1 MGRSVRFDQIFVTSL
16 DAAPRETDVLSG
28 LASIDAGEITA
39 DQIEVANLT
48 ITNKVTASVES
59 TEFTGL
65 TNVFRFTATQIGI
78 GTNNPVNPFQVGED
92 RVIINDQL
100 ENLVAVQG
108 NVISTNIF
116 ATNMFKTSND
126 KFLVEANAS
135 NVLKITGNTFSTNA
149 TIGTHLLV
157 GSNGASDGSNVA
169 VFEKGNVVIRDG
181 FLNVTGNVSITGNL
195 AITEV
200 PAYTSV
206 NNLVVSNAVILMGDG
221 NNGTYDMAVLMRDG
235 FPGTSNVFLG
245 YTHANDKF
253 NLTRT
258 FGGPTTATF
267 DDKLDTSNTVN
278 LHVYGDIYTQNNVGI
293 ANTTPT
299 YSLSVGS
306 NLYIDDTATLNDN
319 VLHANGF
326 GFFEGMRI
334 GDSGL
339 TVGSL
344 ITLDADATIPMVV
357 SSKIQAHGIQ
367 TTGSD
372 PSGIGNTDSKH
383 LLSIADKVFINA
395 DAANIITVIGNTA
408 TGRLITESILV
419 QDFIEVEGESG
430 ISSAANVII
439 HGDINGEDSTS
450 NTVSIRCGPQNPD
463 GTLGSNTSAIEIKGA
478 KTSAEFQTVL
488 FKTKNTERMRV
499 ASNGYI
505 GISNT
510 LPSEMLTIGGN
521 LKLNESNTAIF
532 GNDTNYLKVST
543 DTTNTQTKIQNR
555 VGTGKGLNF
564 YASTTD
570 TMGNPKM
577 TILENSNV
585 GVGTA
590 TPQGLLHTSGG
601 TVFINNQVANRGG
614 VSHLGAP
621 MVVTNTAQ
629 ITNTSDFQDVLQ
641 LAREGGVSGQHGVRG
656 IFKMGK
662 HATGSG
668 TSRSQLNLA
677 LASDDY
683 STQNH
688 VMTWRSNKRVGIG
701 TTSPSSHLEIITTGI
716 GNSVTNG
723 LLVHSEKINNSA
735 DDAIVAMRAD
745 TTSSNAFVAFVQ
757 ADGLAGDT
765 SGYSLGVTGSS
776 GDFRLTKNAYTIND
790 STTSR
795 IFVDGTSGNIGLGTD
810 VPRHKLEVNGNVVIG
825 NELYFGGLSSDEF
838 GNTFIKERLLSTD
851 ISELLIF
858 KGNEGPGVQGPDQI
872 RYVASQHVFQSY
884 SDATLSAAEIEAI
897 EQDTGASVASTALF
911 ITTQGQVLVG
921 TTNANDINKTAS
933 TKLFVN
939 GGVEFAQ
946 GQSINFA
953 AAGDG
958 SKALDVFALSDGGR
972 FETTGAI
979 DIRFQ
984 NKATINTPANQ
995 AVEAVR
1001 IKNTG
1006 LVGFSTGSPDTNV
1019 HIYSGMTTDVD
1030 VLKLESP
1037 ANSGTKKTGIILRTD
1052 DNYGGYV
1059 RGFSD
1064 STHSVH
1070 GTVIGATNNGTD
1082 GDGIH
1087 VIHTSNVG
1095 VGTVNPSEHFTVY
1108 NGASRIQHATSN
1120 AIMQFATTT
1129 PLNALAVSNIYGDV
1143 SGNVYVDPHSNEMI
1157 INSNLEVTGDLN
1169 IDGKIDLGNQVAIG
1183 LGGVAATTDLQI
1195 GGGLITGS
1203 SNVACKRYSQTFE
1216 LGSTKAKM
1224 VRLLFDH
1231 SSFYARIVC
1240 MLRKRDNKNLAGNTV
1255 VTGEPTNRDQ
1265 STMVLEIQGGTHD
1278 GSTTAADELIT
1289 VGTKNLFGGD
1299 SDYPWNPN
1307 IIVGKKGI
1315 IVKPANT
1322 NSGREYSYDIHVEL
1336 MTSRGGR
1343 LKTIRNNVTDAA
1355 VDADSGELVAEFT
1368 Y

>member
-1 MGRSVRFDQIFVTSL
+1 MGRTVRFDQIFVTSL

-48 ITNKVTASVES
+48 ITNKVTANVES

-65 TNVFRFTATQIGI
+65 TNVFRFTATQVGI
-78 GTNNPVNPFQVGED
+78 GTNNPVNPFQIGED
-92 RVIINDQL
+92 RVIIN
-100 ENLVAVQG
+100 ENLEHLVAIQG
-108 NVISTNIF
+108 NVISTNVL
-116 ATNMFKTSND
+116 ATNILKTEND
-126 KFLVEANAS
+126 KFLVDSNAS

-149 TIGTHLLV
+149 TVGTHLLV

-169 VFEKGNVVIRDG
+169 VFEKGNVVVRDG
-181 FLNVTGNVSITGNL
+181 FLRVFGDVDITGNL
-195 AITEV
+195 AITEI
-200 PAYTSV
+200 PDYTSI
-206 NNLVVSNAVILMGDG
+206 NNLVVSNAVIQMAFG
-221 NNGTYDMAVLMRDG
+221 NNGTYDMALLMKDADEK
-235 FPGTSNVFLG
+235 SNVFLG
-245 YTHANDKF
+245 YTHNGDKMR
-253 NLTRT
+253 LSRT

-267 DDKLDTSNTVN
+267 HDILDSANTVN

-293 ANTTPT
+293 ANTSPAH
-299 YSLSVGS
+299 SLSVGS

-326 GFFEGMRI
+326 GFFEGLRI

-344 ITLDADATIPMVV
+344 ITLDADAAIPMVV
-357 SSKIQAHGIQ
+357 ASKIQAHGIQ

-372 PSGIGNTDSKH
+372 PSGIGNVNSQH

-395 DAANIITVIGNTA
+395 DAANVITVIGNTA
-408 TGRLITESILV
+408 TGRLITESIRV

-439 HGDINGEDSTS
+439 HGDIQGEDSVS
-450 NTVSIRCGPQNPD
+450 NTLSLRCGPQNSD

-499 ASNGYI
+499 ASNGYV

-656 IFKMGK
+656 TFQMGK
-662 HATGSG
+662 HGTGAG

-683 STQNH
+683 STQDH

-701 TTSPSSHLEIITTGI
+701 TTSPASHLEIITTGI

-723 LLVHSEKINNSA
+723 LLVHSEKINDAA
-735 DDAIVAMRAD
+735 DDAIVAMRTD

-757 ADGLAGDT
+757 ADGAAGDT
-765 SGYSLGVTGSS
+765 SGYSLGITGST

-790 STTSR
+790 STESR

-884 SDATLSAAEIEAI
+884 SDATLSTAEIAAI

-953 AAGDG
+953 ATSDG

-995 AVEAVR
+995 VVEAIR

-1019 HIYSGMTTDVD
+1019 HVYSGMSTDVD

-1037 ANSGTKKTGIILRTD
+1037 ANSGTKKTGISLTTD
-1052 DNYGGYV
+1052 DTYGGYV

-1070 GTVIGATNNGTD
+1070 GTVIGAVSGGTE

-1095 VGTVNPSEHFTVY
+1095 IGTVNPSEHFTVY
-1108 NGASRIQHATSN
+1108 NGVSRMQHATSN
-1120 AIMQFATTT
+1120 AMMQFATTT
-1129 PLNALAVSNIYGDV
+1129 PDNDLAVSNIYGDV
-1143 SGNVYVDPHSNEMI
+1143 SGNVYVDPYSNEMI

-1183 LGGVAATTDLQI
+1183 LGGVEATTDLQI

-1216 LGSTKAKM
+1216 LGSIKAKM

-1231 SSFYARIVC
+1231 GSFYARIVC
-1240 MLRKRDNKNLAGNTV
+1240 MLRKRDNKSVDGTTV
-1255 VTGEPTNRDQ
+1255 TAGEPTNRDQ
-1265 STMVLEIQGGTHD
+1265 SIMVLEIQGGTHD
-1278 GSTTAADELIT
+1278 GSTSAADELIT

-1299 SDYPWNPN
+1299 SDYPWNPS
-1307 IIVGKKGI
+1307 IVVGKKGI
-1315 IVKPANT
+1315 IIKPANVES
-1322 NSGREYSYDIHVEL
+1322 NREYSYDIHVEL
-1336 MTSRGGR
+1336 MTSRGGK

-1355 VDADSGELVAEFT
+1355 VDSDTGELIQTFD

>member
-1 MGRSVRFDQIFVTSL
+1 MGRTVRFDQIFVTSL

-39 DQIEVANLT
+39 DQIQVSNLI

-65 TNVFRFTATQIGI
+65 TNVFRFTATQVGI
-78 GTNNPVNPFQVGED
+78 GTNNPVNPFQIVED
-92 RVIINDQL
+92 RVIIN
-100 ENLVAVQG
+100 ENLEHLVAIQG
-108 NVISTNIF
+108 NVISTNVL
-116 ATNMFKTSND
+116 ATNILKTEND
-126 KFLVEANAS
+126 KFFVDANAS

-149 TIGTHLLV
+149 AIGTHLLV
-157 GSNGASDGSNVA
+157 GNEAASDGSNIA

-195 AITEV
+195 AITEI
-200 PAYTSV
+200 PDYTSI
-206 NNLVVSNAVILMGDG
+206 NNLVVSNAVIQMAFG
-221 NNGTYDMAVLMRDG
+221 NNGTYDMALLMKDADEK
-235 FPGTSNVFLG
+235 SNVFLG
-245 YTHANDKF
+245 YTHNGDKMR
-253 NLTRT
+253 LSRT

-267 DDKLDTSNTVN
+267 HDILDSANTVN

-326 GFFEGMRI
+326 GFFEGLRI
-334 GDSGL
+334 GGSGL
-339 TVGSL
+339 NVGDL
-344 ITLDADATIPMVV
+344 ITLDADAAIPMVV
-357 SSKIQAHGIQ
+357 ASQIQSHGFQ
-367 TTGSD
+367 TTGVD
-372 PSGIGNTDSKH
+372 GNGDGVPSGIANTNSTNM
-383 LLSIADKVFINA
+383 LSFSDKVFINT
-395 DAANIITVIGNTA
+395 DAANIITVLGNTA
-408 TGRLITESILV
+408 TGRLITQSILV

-430 ISSAANVII
+430 ISSAANVIV
-439 HGDINGEDSTS
+439 HGDISGGDSTS
-450 NTVSIRCGPQNPD
+450 NTVSLRCGPNNAD
-463 GTLGSNTSAIEIKGA
+463 GTVGANVTSIEIMGA
-478 KTSAEFQTVL
+478 LTSHQFQSVV

-499 ASNGYI
+499 ASNGYV
-505 GISNT
+505 GIANT
-510 LPSEMLTIGGN
+510 QPSEMLTIGGN
-521 LKLNESNTAIF
+521 LRLNESNTAIF

-555 VGTGKGLNF
+555 VGTGKGMNF

-570 TMGNPKM
+570 NMGNPKM

-601 TVFINNQVANRGG
+601 TVFINNQVVNRGG

-662 HATGSG
+662 HGTGAG
-668 TSRSQLNLA
+668 TSRSQLNLS

-683 STQNH
+683 STQDH

-701 TTSPSSHLEIITTGI
+701 TTAPASHLEIITTGI

-723 LLVHSEKINNSA
+723 LLVHSEKINNAA
-735 DDAIVAMRAD
+735 DDAIVAMRTD
-745 TTSSNAFVAFVQ
+745 TTNSNAFVAFVQ
-757 ADGLAGDT
+757 ADGAAGDT
-765 SGYSLGVTGSS
+765 SGYSLGVTGST

-795 IFVDGTSGNIGLGTD
+795 IFVDGTSGNIGFGTD
-810 VPRHKLEVNGNVVIG
+810 FPRGKLEVTGNVVIG
-825 NELYFGGLSSDEF
+825 HKLTFSGVLNDEF
-838 GNTFIKERLLSTD
+838 GNSFISERLYDSD
-851 ISELLIF
+851 NGISELVIF
-858 KGNEGPGVQGPDQI
+858 KGTDSTSAAGPDRI
-872 RYVASQHVFQSY
+872 RHIAADHLFQVY
-884 SDATLSAAEIEAI
+884 STNTPVSGPLIDSAIRDNINLDRAMLIGNNGKIFMGTSNPAREATLAAG
-897 EQDTGASVASTALF
+897 TTLF
-911 ITTQGQVLVG
+911 I
-921 TTNANDINKTAS
+921 
-933 TKLFVN
+933 N
-939 GGVEFAQ
+939 GGLEFGETQ
-946 GQSINFA
+946 KLKFGKMDVFTSGGLVNVFE
-953 AAGDG
+953 
-958 SKALDVFALSDGGR
+958 ALDTSPISFKQNNIEYLR
-972 FETTGAI
+972 FTHE
-979 DIRFQ
+979 
-984 NKATINTPANQ
+984 
-995 AVEAVR
+995 
-1001 IKNTG
+1001 G
-1006 LVGFSTGSPDTNV
+1006 LVGFGTSSPTSNV
-1019 HIYSGMTTDVD
+1019 HIYSDSAGDID
-1030 VLKLESP
+1030 VLKLQNP
-1037 ANSGTKKTGIILRTD
+1037 GTNSKVGLTLHTNS
-1052 DNYGGYV
+1052 NYGGYV

-1095 VGTVNPSEHFTVY
+1095 IGTVNPSEHFTVY
-1108 NGASRIQHATSN
+1108 NGVSRIQHATSN
-1120 AIMQFATTT
+1120 AMMQFATTT
-1129 PLNALAVSNIYGDV
+1129 SGNELAVSNIYGDV
-1143 SGNVYVDPHSNEMI
+1143 SGNVYIDPYSNEMI
-1157 INSNLEVTGDLN
+1157 VNSNLEVTGDLN

-1183 LGGVAATTDLQI
+1183 LGGVEATTDLQI
-1195 GGGLITGS
+1195 GGGFITGS

-1216 LGSTKAKM
+1216 LGSIKAKM

-1240 MLRKRDNKNLAGNTV
+1240 MLRKRDNKSIDGTTV
-1255 VTGEPTNRDQ
+1255 TAGEPTNRDQ
-1265 STMVLEIQGGTHD
+1265 SIMILEVQGGTHD
-1278 GSTTAADELIT
+1278 GSTSAADETIT

-1307 IIVGKKGI
+1307 IVVGKKGI
-1315 IVKPANT
+1315 IIKPANIES
-1322 NSGREYSYDIHVEL
+1322 NREYSYDIHVEL
-1336 MTSRGGR
+1336 MTSRGGK
-1343 LKTIRNNVTDAA
+1343 LKTMRNNVTDAA
-1355 VDADSGELVAEFT
+1355 VDSDTGELIQTFD

>member
-1 MGRSVRFDQIFVTSL
+1 MGRTVRFDQIFVTSL

-39 DQIEVANLT
+39 DQIQVSNLI

-65 TNVFRFTATQIGI
+65 TNVFRFTATQVGI
-78 GTNNPVNPFQVGED
+78 GTNNPVNPFQIGED
-92 RVIINDQL
+92 RVIIN
-100 ENLVAVQG
+100 ENLEHLVAIQG
-108 NVISTNIF
+108 NVISTNVL
-116 ATNMFKTSND
+116 ATNILKTEND
-126 KFLVEANAS
+126 KFFVDANAS

-149 TIGTHLLV
+149 AIGTHLLV
-157 GSNGASDGSNVA
+157 GNEAASDGSNIA

-195 AITEV
+195 AITEI
-200 PAYTSV
+200 PDYTSI
-206 NNLVVSNAVILMGDG
+206 NNLVVSNAVIQMAFG
-221 NNGTYDMAVLMRDG
+221 NNGTYDMALLMKDADEK
-235 FPGTSNVFLG
+235 SNVFLG
-245 YTHANDKF
+245 YTHNGDKMR
-253 NLTRT
+253 LSRT

-267 DDKLDTSNTVN
+267 HDILDSANTVN

-326 GFFEGMRI
+326 GFFEGLRI
-334 GDSGL
+334 GGSGL
-339 TVGSL
+339 NVGDL
-344 ITLDADATIPMVV
+344 ITLDADAAIPMVV
-357 SSKIQAHGIQ
+357 ASQIQSHGFQ
-367 TTGSD
+367 TTGVD
-372 PSGIGNTDSKH
+372 GNGDGVPSGIANTNSTNM
-383 LLSIADKVFINA
+383 LSFSDKVFINT
-395 DAANIITVIGNTA
+395 DAANIITVLGNTA
-408 TGRLITESILV
+408 TGRLITQSILV

-430 ISSAANVII
+430 ISSAANVIV
-439 HGDINGEDSTS
+439 HGDISGGDSTS
-450 NTVSIRCGPQNPD
+450 NTVSLRCGPNNAD
-463 GTLGSNTSAIEIKGA
+463 GTVGANVTSIEIMGA
-478 KTSAEFQTVL
+478 LTSHQFQSVV

-499 ASNGYI
+499 ASNGYV
-505 GISNT
+505 GIANT
-510 LPSEMLTIGGN
+510 QPSEMLTIGGN
-521 LKLNESNTAIF
+521 LRLNESNTAIF

-555 VGTGKGLNF
+555 VGTGKGMNF

-570 TMGNPKM
+570 NMGNPKM

-601 TVFINNQVANRGG
+601 TVFINNQVVNRGG

-662 HATGSG
+662 HGTGAG
-668 TSRSQLNLA
+668 TSRSQLNLS

-683 STQNH
+683 STQDH

-701 TTSPSSHLEIITTGI
+701 TTAPASHLEIITTGI

-723 LLVHSEKINNSA
+723 LLVHSEKINNAA
-735 DDAIVAMRAD
+735 DDAIVAMRTD
-745 TTSSNAFVAFVQ
+745 TTNSNAFVAFVQ
-757 ADGLAGDT
+757 ADGAAGDT
-765 SGYSLGVTGSS
+765 SGYSLGVTGST

-795 IFVDGTSGNIGLGTD
+795 IFVDGTSGNIGFGTD
-810 VPRHKLEVNGNVVIG
+810 FPRGKLEVTGNVVIG
-825 NELYFGGLSSDEF
+825 HKLTFSGVLNDEF
-838 GNTFIKERLLSTD
+838 GNSFISERLYDSD
-851 ISELLIF
+851 NGISELVIF
-858 KGNEGPGVQGPDQI
+858 KGTDSTSAAGPDRI
-872 RYVASQHVFQSY
+872 RHIAADHLFQVY
-884 SDATLSAAEIEAI
+884 STNTPVSGPLIDSAIRDNINLDRAMLIGNNGKIFMGTSNPAREATLAAG
-897 EQDTGASVASTALF
+897 TTLF
-911 ITTQGQVLVG
+911 I
-921 TTNANDINKTAS
+921 
-933 TKLFVN
+933 N
-939 GGVEFAQ
+939 GGLEFGETQ
-946 GQSINFA
+946 KLKFGKMDVFTSGGLVNVFE
-953 AAGDG
+953 
-958 SKALDVFALSDGGR
+958 ALDTSPISFKQNNIEYLR
-972 FETTGAI
+972 FTHE
-979 DIRFQ
+979 
-984 NKATINTPANQ
+984 
-995 AVEAVR
+995 
-1001 IKNTG
+1001 G
-1006 LVGFSTGSPDTNV
+1006 LVGFGTSSPTSNV
-1019 HIYSGMTTDVD
+1019 HIYSDSAGDID
-1030 VLKLESP
+1030 VLKLQNP
-1037 ANSGTKKTGIILRTD
+1037 GTNSKVGLTLHTNS
-1052 DNYGGYV
+1052 NYGGYV

-1095 VGTVNPSEHFTVY
+1095 IGTVNPSEHFTVY
-1108 NGASRIQHATSN
+1108 NGVSRIQHATSN
-1120 AIMQFATTT
+1120 AMMQFATTT
-1129 PLNALAVSNIYGDV
+1129 SGNELAVSNIYGDV
-1143 SGNVYVDPHSNEMI
+1143 SGNVYIDPYSNEMI
-1157 INSNLEVTGDLN
+1157 VNSNLEVTGDLN

-1183 LGGVAATTDLQI
+1183 LGGVEATTDLQI
-1195 GGGLITGS
+1195 GGGFITGS

-1216 LGSTKAKM
+1216 LGSIKAKM

-1240 MLRKRDNKNLAGNTV
+1240 MLRKRDNKSVDGTTV
-1255 VTGEPTNRDQ
+1255 TAGEPTNRDQ
-1265 STMVLEIQGGTHD
+1265 SIMILEVQGGTHD
-1278 GSTTAADELIT
+1278 GSTSAADETIT

-1307 IIVGKKGI
+1307 IVVGKKGI
-1315 IVKPANT
+1315 IIKPANIES
-1322 NSGREYSYDIHVEL
+1322 NREYSYDIHVEL
-1336 MTSRGGR
+1336 MTSRGGK
-1343 LKTIRNNVTDAA
+1343 LKTMRNNVTDAA
-1355 VDADSGELVAEFT
+1355 VDSDTGELIQTFD

>member
-1 MGRSVRFDQIFVTSL
+1 MGRTVRFDQIFVTSL

-39 DQIEVANLT
+39 DQIQVSNLI

-65 TNVFRFTATQIGI
+65 TNVFRFTATQVGI

-92 RVIINDQL
+92 RVIIN
-100 ENLVAVQG
+100 ENLEHLVAIQG
-108 NVISTNIF
+108 NVISTNVL
-116 ATNMFKTSND
+116 ATNILKTEND
-126 KFLVEANAS
+126 KFFVDANAS

-149 TIGTHLLV
+149 AIGTHLLV
-157 GSNGASDGSNVA
+157 GNEAASDGSNIA

-195 AITEV
+195 AITEI
-200 PAYTSV
+200 PDYTSI
-206 NNLVVSNAVILMGDG
+206 NNLVVSNAVIQMAFG
-221 NNGTYDMAVLMRDG
+221 NNGTYDMALLMKDADEK
-235 FPGTSNVFLG
+235 SNVFLG
-245 YTHANDKF
+245 YTHDGDKMR
-253 NLTRT
+253 LSRT

-267 DDKLDTSNTVN
+267 HDILDSANTVN

-326 GFFEGMRI
+326 GFFEGLRI
-334 GDSGL
+334 GGSGL
-339 TVGSL
+339 NVGDL
-344 ITLDADATIPMVV
+344 ITLDADAAIPMVV
-357 SSKIQAHGIQ
+357 ASQIQSHGFQ
-367 TTGSD
+367 TTGVD
-372 PSGIGNTDSKH
+372 GNGDGVPSGIANTNSTNM
-383 LLSIADKVFINA
+383 LSFSDKVFINT
-395 DAANIITVIGNTA
+395 DAANIITVLGNTA
-408 TGRLITESILV
+408 TGRLITQSILV

-430 ISSAANVII
+430 ISSAANVIV
-439 HGDINGEDSTS
+439 HGDISGGDSTS
-450 NTVSIRCGPQNPD
+450 NTVSLRCGPNNAD
-463 GTLGSNTSAIEIKGA
+463 GTVGANVTSIEIMGA
-478 KTSAEFQTVL
+478 LTSHQFQSVV

-499 ASNGYI
+499 ASNGYV
-505 GISNT
+505 GIANT
-510 LPSEMLTIGGN
+510 QPSEMLTIGGN
-521 LKLNESNTAIF
+521 LRLNESNTAIF

-555 VGTGKGLNF
+555 VGTGKGMNF

-570 TMGNPKM
+570 NMGNPKM

-601 TVFINNQVANRGG
+601 TVFINNQVVNRGG

-662 HATGSG
+662 HGTGAG
-668 TSRSQLNLA
+668 TSRSQLNLS

-683 STQNH
+683 STQDH

-701 TTSPSSHLEIITTGI
+701 TTAPASHLEIITTGI

-723 LLVHSEKINNSA
+723 LLVHSEKINDAA
-735 DDAIVAMRAD
+735 DDAIVAMRTD

-757 ADGLAGDT
+757 ADGAAGDT
-765 SGYSLGVTGSS
+765 SGYSLGVTGST

-795 IFVDGTSGNIGLGTD
+795 IFVDGTSGNIGFGTD
-810 VPRHKLEVNGNVVIG
+810 FPRGKLEVTGNVVIG
-825 NELYFGGLSSDEF
+825 HKLTFSGVLNDEF
-838 GNTFIKERLLSTD
+838 GNSFISERLYDSD
-851 ISELLIF
+851 NGISELVIF
-858 KGNEGPGVQGPDQI
+858 KGTDSTSAAGPDRI
-872 RYVASQHVFQSY
+872 RHIAADHLFQVY
-884 SDATLSAAEIEAI
+884 STNTPVSGPLIDSAIRNGTNLDRAMLIGNSGKIFMGTSNPAREATLAAG
-897 EQDTGASVASTALF
+897 TTLF
-911 ITTQGQVLVG
+911 I
-921 TTNANDINKTAS
+921 
-933 TKLFVN
+933 N
-939 GGVEFAQ
+939 GGLEFGETQ
-946 GQSINFA
+946 KLKFGKMDVFTSGGLVNVFE
-953 AAGDG
+953 
-958 SKALDVFALSDGGR
+958 ALDTSPISFKQNNIEYLR
-972 FETTGAI
+972 FTHE
-979 DIRFQ
+979 
-984 NKATINTPANQ
+984 
-995 AVEAVR
+995 
-1001 IKNTG
+1001 G
-1006 LVGFSTGSPDTNV
+1006 LVGFGTSSPTSNV
-1019 HIYSGMTTDVD
+1019 HIYSDSAGDID
-1030 VLKLESP
+1030 VLKLQNP
-1037 ANSGTKKTGIILRTD
+1037 GTNSKVGLTLHTNS
-1052 DNYGGYV
+1052 NYGGYV

-1070 GTVIGATNNGTD
+1070 GTIIGATNNGTD

-1095 VGTVNPSEHFTVY
+1095 IGTVNPSEHFTVY
-1108 NGASRIQHATSN
+1108 NGVSRIQHATSN
-1120 AIMQFATTT
+1120 AMMQFATTT
-1129 PLNALAVSNIYGDV
+1129 SGNELAVSNIYGDV
-1143 SGNVYVDPHSNEMI
+1143 SGNVYIDPYSNEMI
-1157 INSNLEVTGDLN
+1157 VNSNLEVTGDLN

-1183 LGGVAATTDLQI
+1183 LGGVEATTDLQI

-1216 LGSTKAKM
+1216 LGSIKAKM

-1240 MLRKRDNKNLAGNTV
+1240 MLRKRDNKSVDGTTV
-1255 VTGEPTNRDQ
+1255 TAGEPTNRDQ
-1265 STMVLEIQGGTHD
+1265 SIMILEVQGGTHD
-1278 GSTTAADELIT
+1278 GSTSAADETIT

-1307 IIVGKKGI
+1307 IVVGKKGI
-1315 IVKPANT
+1315 IIKPANIES
-1322 NSGREYSYDIHVEL
+1322 NREYSYDIHVEL
-1336 MTSRGGR
+1336 MTSRGGK
-1343 LKTIRNNVTDAA
+1343 LKTMRNNVTDAA
-1355 VDADSGELVAEFT
+1355 VDSDTGELIQTFD

>member
-1 MGRSVRFDQIFVTSL
+1 MGRTVRFDQIFVTSL

-39 DQIEVANLT
+39 DQIQVANLI

-78 GTNNPVNPFQVGED
+78 GTNNPVNPFQVGAD
-92 RVIINDQL
+92 RVIIN
-100 ENLVAVQG
+100 ENLEHLVAIQG
-108 NVISTNIF
+108 NVISTNVL
-116 ATNMFKTSND
+116 ATNILKTEND
-126 KFLVEANAS
+126 KFFVDANAS
-135 NVLKITGNTFSTNA
+135 NVLKITGNTFSTNV

-157 GSNGASDGSNVA
+157 GNEAASDGSNIA

-195 AITEV
+195 AITEI
-200 PAYTSV
+200 PDYTSI
-206 NNLVVSNAVILMGDG
+206 NNLVVSNAVIQMAFG
-221 NNGTYDMAVLMRDG
+221 NNGTYDMALLMKDANEK
-235 FPGTSNVFLG
+235 SNIFLG
-245 YTHANDKF
+245 YTHDGDKMR
-253 NLTRT
+253 LSWT

-267 DDKLDTSNTVN
+267 HDILDSANTVN

-319 VLHANGF
+319 VLHTNGF
-326 GFFEGMRI
+326 GFFEGLRI
-334 GDSGL
+334 GGSGL
-339 TVGSL
+339 NVGEL
-344 ITLDADATIPMVV
+344 ITLDADAAIPMVV
-357 SSKIQAHGIQ
+357 ASQIQSHGFQ
-367 TTGSD
+367 TTGVD
-372 PSGIGNTDSKH
+372 GNGNGVPSGIANTNSTNM
-383 LLSIADKVFINA
+383 LSFSDKIFINT
-395 DAANIITVIGNTA
+395 DAANIITVLGNTA
-408 TGRLITESILV
+408 TGRLITQSILV

-430 ISSAANVII
+430 ISSAANVIV
-439 HGDINGEDSTS
+439 HGDISGGDSTS
-450 NTVSIRCGPQNPD
+450 NTVSLRCGPNNAD
-463 GTLGSNTSAIEIKGA
+463 GTVGANVTSIEIMGA
-478 KTSAEFQTVL
+478 LTSHQFQSVV

-499 ASNGYI
+499 ASNGYV
-505 GISNT
+505 GIANT
-510 LPSEMLTIGGN
+510 QPSEMLTIGGN
-521 LKLNESNTAIF
+521 LRLNESNTAIF

-543 DTTNTQTKIQNR
+543 DTINTQTTIQNR
-555 VGTGKGLNF
+555 VGTGKGMNF

-601 TVFINNQVANRGG
+601 TVFINNQVVNRGG

-662 HATGSG
+662 HGTGAG
-668 TSRSQLNLA
+668 TSRSQLNLS

-683 STQNH
+683 STQDH

-701 TTSPSSHLEIITTGI
+701 TTAPASHLEIITTGI

-723 LLVHSEKINNSA
+723 LLVHSEKINNAA
-735 DDAIVAMRAD
+735 DDAIVAMRTD

-757 ADGLAGDT
+757 ADGAAGDT
-765 SGYSLGVTGSS
+765 SGYSLGVTGST

-795 IFVDGTSGNIGLGTD
+795 IFVDGTSGNIGFGTD
-810 VPRHKLEVNGNVVIG
+810 FPRGKLEVTGNVVIG
-825 NELYFGGLSSDEF
+825 HKLTFSGVLNDEF
-838 GNTFIKERLLSTD
+838 GNSFISERLYDSD
-851 ISELLIF
+851 NGISELVIF
-858 KGNEGPGVQGPDQI
+858 KGTDSTSAAGPDRI
-872 RYVASQHVFQSY
+872 RHIAADHLFQVY
-884 SDATLSAAEIEAI
+884 STNTPVSGPLIDSAIRNNVNLDRAMLIGNNGKIFMGTSNPAREATLAAG
-897 EQDTGASVASTALF
+897 TTLF
-911 ITTQGQVLVG
+911 INGGLEFGETQKLKFGKMDVFTSGGLVNVFDALD
-921 TTNANDINKTAS
+921 TSPISFKQNDIEY
-933 TKLFVN
+933 L
-939 GGVEFAQ
+939 
-946 GQSINFA
+946 
-953 AAGDG
+953 
-958 SKALDVFALSDGGR
+958 R
-972 FETTGAI
+972 FTHE
-979 DIRFQ
+979 
-984 NKATINTPANQ
+984 
-995 AVEAVR
+995 
-1001 IKNTG
+1001 G
-1006 LVGFSTGSPDTNV
+1006 LVGFGTSSPTSNV
-1019 HIYSGMTTDVD
+1019 HIYSDSAGDID
-1030 VLKLESP
+1030 VLKLQNP
-1037 ANSGTKKTGIILRTD
+1037 GTNSKVGLTLHTNS
-1052 DNYGGYV
+1052 NYGGYV

-1095 VGTVNPSEHFTVY
+1095 IGTVNPSEHFTVY
-1108 NGASRIQHATSN
+1108 NGVSRIQHATSN
-1120 AIMQFATTT
+1120 AMMQFATTT
-1129 PLNALAVSNIYGDV
+1129 SGNELAVSNIYGDV
-1143 SGNVYVDPHSNEMI
+1143 SGNVYIDPYSNELI
-1157 INSNLEVTGDLN
+1157 VNSNLEVTGDLN

-1183 LGGVAATTDLQI
+1183 LGGVEATTDLQI
-1195 GGGLITGS
+1195 GGGFITGS

-1216 LGSTKAKM
+1216 LGSIKAKM

-1240 MLRKRDNKNLAGNTV
+1240 MLRKRDNKSVDGTTV
-1255 VTGEPTNRDQ
+1255 TAGEPTNRDQ
-1265 STMVLEIQGGTHD
+1265 SIMILEVQGGTHD
-1278 GSTTAADELIT
+1278 GSTSAADETIT

-1307 IIVGKKGI
+1307 IVVGKKGI
-1315 IVKPANT
+1315 IIKPANVES
-1322 NSGREYSYDIHVEL
+1322 NREYSYDIHVEL
-1336 MTSRGGR
+1336 MTSRGGK
-1343 LKTIRNNVTDAA
+1343 LKTMRNNVTDAA
-1355 VDADSGELVAEFT
+1355 VDSDTGELIQTFT

>member
-1 MGRSVRFDQIFVTSL
+1 MGRTVRFDQIFVTSL

-39 DQIEVANLT
+39 DQIQVANLI

-65 TNVFRFTATQIGI
+65 TNVFRFTATQVGI

-92 RVIINDQL
+92 RVIIN
-100 ENLVAVQG
+100 ENLEHLVAIQG
-108 NVISTNIF
+108 NVISTNVL
-116 ATNMFKTSND
+116 ATNILKTEND
-126 KFLVEANAS
+126 KFFVDANAS

-157 GSNGASDGSNVA
+157 GNEAASDGSNIA

-195 AITEV
+195 AITEI
-200 PAYTSV
+200 PDYTSI
-206 NNLVVSNAVILMGDG
+206 NNLVVSNAVIQMAFG
-221 NNGTYDMAVLMRDG
+221 NNGTYDMALLMKDADEK
-235 FPGTSNVFLG
+235 SNIFLG
-245 YTHANDKF
+245 YTHDGDKMR
-253 NLTRT
+253 LSRT

-267 DDKLDTSNTVN
+267 HDILDSANTVN

-319 VLHANGF
+319 VLHTNGF
-326 GFFEGMRI
+326 GFFEGLRI
-334 GDSGL
+334 GGSGL
-339 TVGSL
+339 NVGEL
-344 ITLDADATIPMVV
+344 ITLDADAAIPMVV
-357 SSKIQAHGIQ
+357 ASQIQSHGFQ
-367 TTGSD
+367 TTGVD
-372 PSGIGNTDSKH
+372 GNGDGVPSGIANTNSTNM
-383 LLSIADKVFINA
+383 LSFSDKVFINT
-395 DAANIITVIGNTA
+395 DAANIITVLGNTA
-408 TGRLITESILV
+408 TGRLITQSILV

-430 ISSAANVII
+430 ISSAANVIV
-439 HGDINGEDSTS
+439 HGDISGGDSTS
-450 NTVSIRCGPQNPD
+450 NTVSLRCGPNNAD
-463 GTLGSNTSAIEIKGA
+463 GTVGANVTSIEIMGA
-478 KTSAEFQTVL
+478 LTSHQFQSVV

-499 ASNGYI
+499 ASNGYV
-505 GISNT
+505 GIANT
-510 LPSEMLTIGGN
+510 QPSEMLTIGGN
-521 LKLNESNTAIF
+521 LRLNESNTAIF

-555 VGTGKGLNF
+555 VGTGKGMNF

-601 TVFINNQVANRGG
+601 TVFINNQVVNRGG

-662 HATGSG
+662 HGTGAG
-668 TSRSQLNLA
+668 TSRSQLNLS

-683 STQNH
+683 STQDH

-701 TTSPSSHLEIITTGI
+701 TTAPASHLEIITTGI

-723 LLVHSEKINNSA
+723 LLVHSEKINNAA
-735 DDAIVAMRAD
+735 DDAIVAMRTD

-757 ADGLAGDT
+757 ADGAAGDT
-765 SGYSLGVTGSS
+765 SGYSLGVTGST

-795 IFVDGTSGNIGLGTD
+795 IFVDGTSGNIGIGTD
-810 VPRHKLEVNGNVVIG
+810 FPRGKLEVTGNVVIG
-825 NELYFGGLSSDEF
+825 HKLTFSGVLNDEF
-838 GNTFIKERLLSTD
+838 GNSFISERLYDSD
-851 ISELLIF
+851 NGISELVIF
-858 KGNEGPGVQGPDQI
+858 KGTDSTSAAGPDRI
-872 RYVASQHVFQSY
+872 RHIAADHLFQVY
-884 SDATLSAAEIEAI
+884 STNTPVSGPLIDSAIRNNVNLDRAMLIGNNGKIFMGTSNPAREATLAAG
-897 EQDTGASVASTALF
+897 TTLF
-911 ITTQGQVLVG
+911 INGGLEFGETQKLKFGKMDVFTSGGLVNVFDALD
-921 TTNANDINKTAS
+921 TSPISFKQNDIEY
-933 TKLFVN
+933 L
-939 GGVEFAQ
+939 
-946 GQSINFA
+946 
-953 AAGDG
+953 
-958 SKALDVFALSDGGR
+958 R
-972 FETTGAI
+972 FTHE
-979 DIRFQ
+979 
-984 NKATINTPANQ
+984 
-995 AVEAVR
+995 
-1001 IKNTG
+1001 G
-1006 LVGFSTGSPDTNV
+1006 LVGFGTSSPTSNV
-1019 HIYSGMTTDVD
+1019 HIYSDSAGDID
-1030 VLKLESP
+1030 VLKLQNP
-1037 ANSGTKKTGIILRTD
+1037 GTNSKVGLTLHTNS
-1052 DNYGGYV
+1052 NYGGYV

-1095 VGTVNPSEHFTVY
+1095 IGTVNPSEHFTVY
-1108 NGASRIQHATSN
+1108 NGVSRIQHATSN
-1120 AIMQFATTT
+1120 AMMQFATTT
-1129 PLNALAVSNIYGDV
+1129 SGNELALSNIYGDV
-1143 SGNVYVDPHSNEMI
+1143 SGNVYIDPYSNEMI
-1157 INSNLEVTGDLN
+1157 VNSNLEVTGDLN

-1183 LGGVAATTDLQI
+1183 LGGVEATTDLQI
-1195 GGGLITGS
+1195 GGGFITGS

-1240 MLRKRDNKNLAGNTV
+1240 MLRKRDNKSVDGTTV
-1255 VTGEPTNRDQ
+1255 TAGEPTNRDQ
-1265 STMVLEIQGGTHD
+1265 SIMILEVQGGTHD
-1278 GSTTAADELIT
+1278 GSTSAADETIT

-1307 IIVGKKGI
+1307 IVVGKKGI
-1315 IVKPANT
+1315 IIKPANVES
-1322 NSGREYSYDIHVEL
+1322 NREYSYDIHVEL
-1336 MTSRGGR
+1336 MTSRGGK
-1343 LKTIRNNVTDAA
+1343 LKTMRNNVTDAA
-1355 VDADSGELVAEFT
+1355 VDSDTGELIQTFD

>member
-1 MGRSVRFDQIFVTSL
+1 MGRTVRFDQIFVTSL

-39 DQIEVANLT
+39 DQIQVANLI

-78 GTNNPVNPFQVGED
+78 GTNNPVNPFQVGAD
-92 RVIINDQL
+92 RVIIN
-100 ENLVAVQG
+100 ENLEHLVAIQG
-108 NVISTNIF
+108 NVISTNVL
-116 ATNMFKTSND
+116 ATNILKTEND
-126 KFLVEANAS
+126 KFFVDANAS

-157 GSNGASDGSNVA
+157 GNEAASDGSNIA

-195 AITEV
+195 AITEI
-200 PAYTSV
+200 PDYTSI
-206 NNLVVSNAVILMGDG
+206 NNLVVSNAVIQMAFG
-221 NNGTYDMAVLMRDG
+221 NNGTYDMALLMKDANEK
-235 FPGTSNVFLG
+235 SNIFLG
-245 YTHANDKF
+245 YTHDGDKMR
-253 NLTRT
+253 LSWT

-267 DDKLDTSNTVN
+267 HDILDSANTVN

-319 VLHANGF
+319 VLHTNGF
-326 GFFEGMRI
+326 GFFEGLRI
-334 GDSGL
+334 GGSGL
-339 TVGSL
+339 TVGEL
-344 ITLDADATIPMVV
+344 ITLDADAAIPMVV
-357 SSKIQAHGIQ
+357 ASQIQSHGFQ
-367 TTGSD
+367 TTWVDGNGNGV
-372 PSGIGNTDSKH
+372 PSGIANTNSTNM
-383 LLSIADKVFINA
+383 LSFSDKIFINT
-395 DAANIITVIGNTA
+395 DAANIITVLGNTA
-408 TGRLITESILV
+408 TGRLITQSILV

-430 ISSAANVII
+430 ISSAANVIV
-439 HGDINGEDSTS
+439 HGDISGGDSTS
-450 NTVSIRCGPQNPD
+450 NTVSLRCGPNNAD
-463 GTLGSNTSAIEIKGA
+463 GTVGANVTSIEIMGA
-478 KTSAEFQTVL
+478 LTSHQFQSVV

-499 ASNGYI
+499 ASNGYV
-505 GISNT
+505 GIANT
-510 LPSEMLTIGGN
+510 QPSEMLTIGGN
-521 LKLNESNTAIF
+521 LRLNESNTAIF

-543 DTTNTQTKIQNR
+543 DTINTQTTIQNR
-555 VGTGKGLNF
+555 VGTGKGMNF

-601 TVFINNQVANRGG
+601 TVFINNQVVNRGG

-662 HATGSG
+662 HGTGAG
-668 TSRSQLNLA
+668 TSRSQLNLS

-683 STQNH
+683 STQDH

-701 TTSPSSHLEIITTGI
+701 TTAPASHLEIITTGI

-723 LLVHSEKINNSA
+723 LLVHSEKINNAA
-735 DDAIVAMRAD
+735 DDAIVAMRTD

-757 ADGLAGDT
+757 ADGAAGDT
-765 SGYSLGVTGSS
+765 SGYSLGVTGST

-795 IFVDGTSGNIGLGTD
+795 IFVDGTSGNIGFGTD
-810 VPRHKLEVNGNVVIG
+810 FPRGKLEVTGNVVIG
-825 NELYFGGLSSDEF
+825 HKLTFSGVLNDEF
-838 GNTFIKERLLSTD
+838 GNSFISERLYDSD
-851 ISELLIF
+851 NGISELVIF
-858 KGNEGPGVQGPDQI
+858 KGTDSTSAAGPDRI
-872 RYVASQHVFQSY
+872 RHIAADHLFQVY
-884 SDATLSAAEIEAI
+884 STNTPVSGPLIDSAIRNNVNLDRAMLIGNNGKIFMGTSNPAREATLAAG
-897 EQDTGASVASTALF
+897 TTLF
-911 ITTQGQVLVG
+911 INGGLEFGETQKLKFGKMDVFTSGGLVNVFDALD
-921 TTNANDINKTAS
+921 TSPISFKQNDIEY
-933 TKLFVN
+933 L
-939 GGVEFAQ
+939 
-946 GQSINFA
+946 
-953 AAGDG
+953 
-958 SKALDVFALSDGGR
+958 R
-972 FETTGAI
+972 FTHE
-979 DIRFQ
+979 
-984 NKATINTPANQ
+984 
-995 AVEAVR
+995 
-1001 IKNTG
+1001 G
-1006 LVGFSTGSPDTNV
+1006 LVGFGTSSPTSNV
-1019 HIYSGMTTDVD
+1019 HIYSDSAGDID
-1030 VLKLESP
+1030 VLKLQNP
-1037 ANSGTKKTGIILRTD
+1037 GTNSKVGLTLHTNS
-1052 DNYGGYV
+1052 NYGGYV

-1095 VGTVNPSEHFTVY
+1095 IGTVNPSEHFTVY
-1108 NGASRIQHATSN
+1108 NGVSRIQHATSN
-1120 AIMQFATTT
+1120 AMMQFATTT
-1129 PLNALAVSNIYGDV
+1129 SGNELAVSNIYGDV
-1143 SGNVYVDPHSNEMI
+1143 SGNVYIDPYSNELI
-1157 INSNLEVTGDLN
+1157 VNSNLEVTGDLN

-1183 LGGVAATTDLQI
+1183 LGGVEATTDLQI
-1195 GGGLITGS
+1195 GGGFITGS

-1216 LGSTKAKM
+1216 LGSIKAKM

-1240 MLRKRDNKNLAGNTV
+1240 MLRKRDNKSVDGTTV
-1255 VTGEPTNRDQ
+1255 TAGEPTNRDQ
-1265 STMVLEIQGGTHD
+1265 SIMILEVQGGTHD
-1278 GSTTAADELIT
+1278 GSTSAADETIT

-1307 IIVGKKGI
+1307 IVVGKKGI
-1315 IVKPANT
+1315 IIKPANVES
-1322 NSGREYSYDIHVEL
+1322 NREYSYDIHVEL
-1336 MTSRGGR
+1336 MTSRGGK
-1343 LKTIRNNVTDAA
+1343 LKTMRNNVTDAA
-1355 VDADSGELVAEFT
+1355 VDSDTGELIQTFT

>member
-1 MGRSVRFDQIFVTSL
+1 MGRTVRFDQIFVTSL

-39 DQIEVANLT
+39 DQIQVANLI

-92 RVIINDQL
+92 RVIIN
-100 ENLVAVQG
+100 ENLEHLVAIQG
-108 NVISTNIF
+108 NVISTNVL
-116 ATNMFKTSND
+116 ATNILKTEND
-126 KFLVEANAS
+126 KFFVDANAS

-157 GSNGASDGSNVA
+157 GNEAASDGSNIA

-195 AITEV
+195 AITEI
-200 PAYTSV
+200 PDYTSI
-206 NNLVVSNAVILMGDG
+206 NNLVVSNAVIQMAFG
-221 NNGTYDMAVLMRDG
+221 NNGTYDMALLMKDANEK
-235 FPGTSNVFLG
+235 SNIFLG
-245 YTHANDKF
+245 YTHDGDKMR
-253 NLTRT
+253 LSRT

-267 DDKLDTSNTVN
+267 HDILDSANTVN

-319 VLHANGF
+319 VLHTNGF
-326 GFFEGMRI
+326 GFFEGLRI
-334 GDSGL
+334 GGSGL
-339 TVGSL
+339 NVGDL
-344 ITLDADATIPMVV
+344 ITLDADAAIPMVV
-357 SSKIQAHGIQ
+357 ASQIQSHGFQ
-367 TTGSD
+367 TTGVD
-372 PSGIGNTDSKH
+372 GNGNGVPSGIANTNSTNM
-383 LLSIADKVFINA
+383 LSFSDKIFINT
-395 DAANIITVIGNTA
+395 DAANIITVLGNTA
-408 TGRLITESILV
+408 TGRLITQSILV

-430 ISSAANVII
+430 ISSAANVIV
-439 HGDINGEDSTS
+439 HGDISGGDSTS
-450 NTVSIRCGPQNPD
+450 NTVSLRCGPNNAD
-463 GTLGSNTSAIEIKGA
+463 GTVGANVTSIEIMGA
-478 KTSAEFQTVL
+478 LTSHQFQSVV

-499 ASNGYI
+499 ASNGYV
-505 GISNT
+505 GIANT
-510 LPSEMLTIGGN
+510 QPSEMLTIGGN
-521 LKLNESNTAIF
+521 LRLNESNTAIF

-543 DTTNTQTKIQNR
+543 DTTNTQTTIQNR
-555 VGTGKGLNF
+555 VGTGKGMNF

-601 TVFINNQVANRGG
+601 TVFINNQVVNRGG

-662 HATGSG
+662 HGTGAG
-668 TSRSQLNLA
+668 TSRSQLNLS

-683 STQNH
+683 STQDH

-701 TTSPSSHLEIITTGI
+701 TTAPASHLEIITTGI

-723 LLVHSEKINNSA
+723 LLVHSEKINNAA
-735 DDAIVAMRAD
+735 DDAIVAMRTD

-757 ADGLAGDT
+757 ADGAAGDT
-765 SGYSLGVTGSS
+765 SGYSLGVTGST

-795 IFVDGTSGNIGLGTD
+795 IFVDGTSGNIGFGTD
-810 VPRHKLEVNGNVVIG
+810 FPRGKLEVTGNVVIG
-825 NELYFGGLSSDEF
+825 HKLTFSGVLNDEF
-838 GNTFIKERLLSTD
+838 GNSFISERLYDSD
-851 ISELLIF
+851 NGISELVIF
-858 KGNEGPGVQGPDQI
+858 KGTDSTSAAGPDRI
-872 RYVASQHVFQSY
+872 RHIAADHLFQVY
-884 SDATLSAAEIEAI
+884 STNTPVSGPLIDSAIRNNVNLDRAMLIGNNGKIFMGTSNPAREATLAAG
-897 EQDTGASVASTALF
+897 TTLF
-911 ITTQGQVLVG
+911 INGGLEFGETQKLKFGKMDVFTSGGLVNVFDALD
-921 TTNANDINKTAS
+921 TSPISFKQNDIEY
-933 TKLFVN
+933 L
-939 GGVEFAQ
+939 
-946 GQSINFA
+946 
-953 AAGDG
+953 
-958 SKALDVFALSDGGR
+958 R
-972 FETTGAI
+972 FTHE
-979 DIRFQ
+979 
-984 NKATINTPANQ
+984 
-995 AVEAVR
+995 
-1001 IKNTG
+1001 G
-1006 LVGFSTGSPDTNV
+1006 LVGFGTSSPTSNV
-1019 HIYSGMTTDVD
+1019 HIYSDSAGDID
-1030 VLKLESP
+1030 VLKLQNP
-1037 ANSGTKKTGIILRTD
+1037 GTNSKVGLTLHTNS
-1052 DNYGGYV
+1052 NYGGYV

-1095 VGTVNPSEHFTVY
+1095 IGTVNPSEHFTVY
-1108 NGASRIQHATSN
+1108 NGVSRIQHATSN
-1120 AIMQFATTT
+1120 AMMQFATTT
-1129 PLNALAVSNIYGDV
+1129 SGNELAVSNIYGDV
-1143 SGNVYVDPHSNEMI
+1143 SGNVYIDPYSNEMI
-1157 INSNLEVTGDLN
+1157 VNSNLEVTGDLN

-1183 LGGVAATTDLQI
+1183 LGGVEATTDLQI
-1195 GGGLITGS
+1195 GGGFITGS

-1216 LGSTKAKM
+1216 LGSIKAKM

-1240 MLRKRDNKNLAGNTV
+1240 MLRKRDNKSVDGTTV
-1255 VTGEPTNRDQ
+1255 TAGEPTNRDQ
-1265 STMVLEIQGGTHD
+1265 SIMILEVQGGTHD
-1278 GSTTAADELIT
+1278 GSTSAADETIT

-1307 IIVGKKGI
+1307 IVVGKKGI
-1315 IVKPANT
+1315 IIKPANVES
-1322 NSGREYSYDIHVEL
+1322 NREYSYDIHVEL
-1336 MTSRGGR
+1336 MTSRGGK
-1343 LKTIRNNVTDAA
+1343 LKTMRNNVTDAA
-1355 VDADSGELVAEFT
+1355 VDSDTGELIQTFD

>member
-1 MGRSVRFDQIFVTSL
+1 MGRTVRFDQIFVTSL

-39 DQIEVANLT
+39 DQIQVSNLI

-65 TNVFRFTATQIGI
+65 TNVFRFTATQVGI
-78 GTNNPVNPFQVGED
+78 GTNNPVNPFQIGED
-92 RVIINDQL
+92 RVIIN
-100 ENLVAVQG
+100 ENLEHLVAIQG
-108 NVISTNIF
+108 NVISTNVL
-116 ATNMFKTSND
+116 ATNILKTEND
-126 KFLVEANAS
+126 KFFVDANAS

-149 TIGTHLLV
+149 AIGTHLLV
-157 GSNGASDGSNVA
+157 GNEAASDGSNIA

-195 AITEV
+195 AITEI
-200 PAYTSV
+200 PDYTSI
-206 NNLVVSNAVILMGDG
+206 NNLVVSNAVIQMAFG
-221 NNGTYDMAVLMRDG
+221 NNGTYDMALLMKDADEK
-235 FPGTSNVFLG
+235 SNVFLG
-245 YTHANDKF
+245 YTHNGDKMR
-253 NLTRT
+253 LSRT

-267 DDKLDTSNTVN
+267 HDILDSANTVN

-326 GFFEGMRI
+326 GFFEGLRI
-334 GDSGL
+334 GGSGL
-339 TVGSL
+339 NVGDL
-344 ITLDADATIPMVV
+344 ITLDADAAIPMVV
-357 SSKIQAHGIQ
+357 ASQIQSHGFQ
-367 TTGSD
+367 TTGVD
-372 PSGIGNTDSKH
+372 GNGDGVPSGIANTNSTNM
-383 LLSIADKVFINA
+383 LSFSDKVFINT
-395 DAANIITVIGNTA
+395 DAANIITVLGNTA
-408 TGRLITESILV
+408 TGRLITQSILV

-430 ISSAANVII
+430 ISSAANVIV
-439 HGDINGEDSTS
+439 HGDISGGDSTS
-450 NTVSIRCGPQNPD
+450 NTVSLRCGPNNAD
-463 GTLGSNTSAIEIKGA
+463 GTVGANVTSIEIMGA
-478 KTSAEFQTVL
+478 LTSHQFQSVV

-499 ASNGYI
+499 ASNGYV
-505 GISNT
+505 GIANT
-510 LPSEMLTIGGN
+510 QPSEMLTIGGN
-521 LKLNESNTAIF
+521 LRLNESNTAIF

-555 VGTGKGLNF
+555 VGTGKGMNF

-570 TMGNPKM
+570 NMGNPKM

-601 TVFINNQVANRGG
+601 TVFINNQVVNRGG

-662 HATGSG
+662 HGTGAG
-668 TSRSQLNLA
+668 TSRSQLNLS

-683 STQNH
+683 STQDH

-701 TTSPSSHLEIITTGI
+701 TTAPASHLEIITTGI

-723 LLVHSEKINNSA
+723 LLVHSEKINNAA
-735 DDAIVAMRAD
+735 DDAIVAMRTD
-745 TTSSNAFVAFVQ
+745 TTNSNAFVAFVQ
-757 ADGLAGDT
+757 ADGAAGDT
-765 SGYSLGVTGSS
+765 SGYSLGVTGST

-795 IFVDGTSGNIGLGTD
+795 IFVDGTSGNIGFGTD
-810 VPRHKLEVNGNVVIG
+810 FPRGKLEVTGNVVIG
-825 NELYFGGLSSDEF
+825 HKLTFSGVLNDEF
-838 GNTFIKERLLSTD
+838 GNSFISERLYDSD
-851 ISELLIF
+851 NGISELVIF
-858 KGNEGPGVQGPDQI
+858 KGTDSTSAAGPDRI
-872 RYVASQHVFQSY
+872 RHIAADHLFQVY
-884 SDATLSAAEIEAI
+884 STNTPVSGPLIDSAIRDNINLDRAMLIGNNGKIFMGTSNPAREATLAAG
-897 EQDTGASVASTALF
+897 TTLF
-911 ITTQGQVLVG
+911 I
-921 TTNANDINKTAS
+921 
-933 TKLFVN
+933 N
-939 GGVEFAQ
+939 GGLEFGETQ
-946 GQSINFA
+946 KLKFGKMDVFTSGGLVNVFE
-953 AAGDG
+953 
-958 SKALDVFALSDGGR
+958 ALDTSPISFKQNNIEYLR
-972 FETTGAI
+972 FTHE
-979 DIRFQ
+979 
-984 NKATINTPANQ
+984 
-995 AVEAVR
+995 
-1001 IKNTG
+1001 G
-1006 LVGFSTGSPDTNV
+1006 LVGFGTSSPTSNV
-1019 HIYSGMTTDVD
+1019 HIYSDSAGDID
-1030 VLKLESP
+1030 VLKLQNP
-1037 ANSGTKKTGIILRTD
+1037 GTNSKVGLTLHTNS
-1052 DNYGGYV
+1052 NYGGYV

-1095 VGTVNPSEHFTVY
+1095 IGTVNPSEHFTVY
-1108 NGASRIQHATSN
+1108 NGVSRIQHATSN
-1120 AIMQFATTT
+1120 AMMQFATTT
-1129 PLNALAVSNIYGDV
+1129 SGNELAVSNIYGDV
-1143 SGNVYVDPHSNEMI
+1143 SGNVYIDPYSNEMI
-1157 INSNLEVTGDLN
+1157 VNSNLEVTGDLN

-1183 LGGVAATTDLQI
+1183 LGGVEATTDLQI
-1195 GGGLITGS
+1195 GGGFITGS

-1216 LGSTKAKM
+1216 LGSIKAKM

-1240 MLRKRDNKNLAGNTV
+1240 MLRKRDNKSIDGTTV
-1255 VTGEPTNRDQ
+1255 TAGEPTNRDQ
-1265 STMVLEIQGGTHD
+1265 SIMILEVQGGTHD
-1278 GSTTAADELIT
+1278 GSTSAADETIT

-1307 IIVGKKGI
+1307 IVVGKKGI
-1315 IVKPANT
+1315 IIKPANIES
-1322 NSGREYSYDIHVEL
+1322 NREYSYDIHVEL
-1336 MTSRGGR
+1336 MTSRGGK
-1343 LKTIRNNVTDAA
+1343 LKTMRNNVTDAA
-1355 VDADSGELVAEFT
+1355 VDSDTGELIQTFD

>member
-1 MGRSVRFDQIFVTSL
+1 MGRTVRFDQIFVTSL

-39 DQIEVANLT
+39 DQIQVSNLI

-65 TNVFRFTATQIGI
+65 TNVFRFTATQVGI
-78 GTNNPVNPFQVGED
+78 GTNNPVNPFQIGED
-92 RVIINDQL
+92 RVIIN
-100 ENLVAVQG
+100 ENLEHLVAIQG
-108 NVISTNIF
+108 NVISTNVL
-116 ATNMFKTSND
+116 ATNILKTEND
-126 KFLVEANAS
+126 KFFVDANAS

-149 TIGTHLLV
+149 AIGTHLLV
-157 GSNGASDGSNVA
+157 GNEAASDGSNIA

-195 AITEV
+195 AITEI
-200 PAYTSV
+200 PDYTSI
-206 NNLVVSNAVILMGDG
+206 NNLVVSNAVIQMAFG
-221 NNGTYDMAVLMRDG
+221 NNGTYDMALLMKDADEK
-235 FPGTSNVFLG
+235 SNVFLG
-245 YTHANDKF
+245 YTHNGDKMR
-253 NLTRT
+253 LSRT

-267 DDKLDTSNTVN
+267 HDILDSANTVN

-326 GFFEGMRI
+326 GFFEGLRI
-334 GDSGL
+334 GGSGL
-339 TVGSL
+339 NVGDL
-344 ITLDADATIPMVV
+344 ITLDADAAIPMVV
-357 SSKIQAHGIQ
+357 ASQIQSHGFQ
-367 TTGSD
+367 TTGVD
-372 PSGIGNTDSKH
+372 GNGDGVPSGIANTNSTNM
-383 LLSIADKVFINA
+383 LSFSDKVFINT
-395 DAANIITVIGNTA
+395 DAANIITVLGNTA
-408 TGRLITESILV
+408 TGRLITQSILV

-430 ISSAANVII
+430 ISSAANVIV
-439 HGDINGEDSTS
+439 HGDISGGDSTS
-450 NTVSIRCGPQNPD
+450 NTVSLRCGPNNAD
-463 GTLGSNTSAIEIKGA
+463 GTVGANVTSIEIMGA
-478 KTSAEFQTVL
+478 LTSHQFQSVV

-499 ASNGYI
+499 ASNGYV
-505 GISNT
+505 GIANT
-510 LPSEMLTIGGN
+510 QPSEMLTIGGN
-521 LKLNESNTAIF
+521 LRLNESNTAIF

-555 VGTGKGLNF
+555 VGTGKGMNF

-570 TMGNPKM
+570 NMGNPKM

-601 TVFINNQVANRGG
+601 TVFINNQVVNRGG

-662 HATGSG
+662 HGTGAG
-668 TSRSQLNLA
+668 TSRSQLNLS

-683 STQNH
+683 STQDH

-701 TTSPSSHLEIITTGI
+701 TTAPASHLEIITTGI

-723 LLVHSEKINNSA
+723 LLVHSEKINNAA
-735 DDAIVAMRAD
+735 DDAIVAMRTD
-745 TTSSNAFVAFVQ
+745 TTNSNAFVAFVQ
-757 ADGLAGDT
+757 ADGAAGDT
-765 SGYSLGVTGSS
+765 SGYSLGVTGST

-795 IFVDGTSGNIGLGTD
+795 IFVDGTSGNIGFGTD
-810 VPRHKLEVNGNVVIG
+810 FPRGKLEVTGNVVIG
-825 NELYFGGLSSDEF
+825 HKLTFSGVLNDEF
-838 GNTFIKERLLSTD
+838 GNSFISERLYDSD
-851 ISELLIF
+851 NGISELVIF
-858 KGNEGPGVQGPDQI
+858 KGTDSTSAAGPDRI
-872 RYVASQHVFQSY
+872 RHIAADHLFQVY
-884 SDATLSAAEIEAI
+884 STNTPVSGPLIDSAIRNDTNLDRAMLIGNNGKIFMGTSNPAREATLAAG
-897 EQDTGASVASTALF
+897 TTLF
-911 ITTQGQVLVG
+911 I
-921 TTNANDINKTAS
+921 
-933 TKLFVN
+933 N
-939 GGVEFAQ
+939 GGLEFGETQ
-946 GQSINFA
+946 KLKFGKMDVFTSGGLVNVFE
-953 AAGDG
+953 
-958 SKALDVFALSDGGR
+958 ALDTSPISFKQNNIEYLR
-972 FETTGAI
+972 FTHE
-979 DIRFQ
+979 
-984 NKATINTPANQ
+984 
-995 AVEAVR
+995 
-1001 IKNTG
+1001 G
-1006 LVGFSTGSPDTNV
+1006 LVGFGTSSPTSNV
-1019 HIYSGMTTDVD
+1019 HIYSDSAGDID
-1030 VLKLESP
+1030 VLKLQNP
-1037 ANSGTKKTGIILRTD
+1037 GTNSKVGLTLHTNS
-1052 DNYGGYV
+1052 NYGGYV

-1095 VGTVNPSEHFTVY
+1095 IGTVNPSEHFTVY
-1108 NGASRIQHATSN
+1108 NGVSRIQHATSN
-1120 AIMQFATTT
+1120 AMMQFATTT
-1129 PLNALAVSNIYGDV
+1129 SGNELAVSNIYGDV
-1143 SGNVYVDPHSNEMI
+1143 SGNVYIDPYSNEMI
-1157 INSNLEVTGDLN
+1157 VNSNLEVTGDLN

-1183 LGGVAATTDLQI
+1183 LGGVEATTDLQI
-1195 GGGLITGS
+1195 GGGFITGS

-1216 LGSTKAKM
+1216 LGSIKAKM

-1240 MLRKRDNKNLAGNTV
+1240 MLRKRDNKSVDGTTV
-1255 VTGEPTNRDQ
+1255 TAGEPTNRDQ
-1265 STMVLEIQGGTHD
+1265 SIMILEVQGGTHD
-1278 GSTTAADELIT
+1278 GSTSAADETIT

-1307 IIVGKKGI
+1307 IVVGKKGI
-1315 IVKPANT
+1315 IIKPANIES
-1322 NSGREYSYDIHVEL
+1322 NREYSYDIHVEL
-1336 MTSRGGR
+1336 MTSRGGK
-1343 LKTIRNNVTDAA
+1343 LKTMRNNVTDAA
-1355 VDADSGELVAEFT
+1355 VDSDTGELIQTFD

>member
-1 MGRSVRFDQIFVTSL
+1 MGRTVRFDQIFVTSL

-39 DQIEVANLT
+39 DQIQVSNLI

-65 TNVFRFTATQIGI
+65 TNVFRFTATQVGI
-78 GTNNPVNPFQVGED
+78 GTNNPVNPFQIGED
-92 RVIINDQL
+92 RVIIN
-100 ENLVAVQG
+100 ENLEHLVAIQG
-108 NVISTNIF
+108 NVISTNVL
-116 ATNMFKTSND
+116 ATNILKTEND
-126 KFLVEANAS
+126 KFFVDANAS

-149 TIGTHLLV
+149 AIGTHLLV
-157 GSNGASDGSNVA
+157 GNEAASDGSNIA

-195 AITEV
+195 AITEI
-200 PAYTSV
+200 PDYTSI
-206 NNLVVSNAVILMGDG
+206 NNLVVSNAVIQMAFG
-221 NNGTYDMAVLMRDG
+221 NNGTYDMALLMKDADEK
-235 FPGTSNVFLG
+235 SNVFLG
-245 YTHANDKF
+245 YTHNGDKMR
-253 NLTRT
+253 LSRT

-267 DDKLDTSNTVN
+267 HDILDSANTVN

-326 GFFEGMRI
+326 GFFEGLRI
-334 GDSGL
+334 GGSGL
-339 TVGSL
+339 NVGDL
-344 ITLDADATIPMVV
+344 ITLDADAAIPMVV
-357 SSKIQAHGIQ
+357 ASQIQSHGFQ
-367 TTGSD
+367 TTGVD
-372 PSGIGNTDSKH
+372 GNGDGVPSGIANTNSTNM
-383 LLSIADKVFINA
+383 LSFSDKVFINT
-395 DAANIITVIGNTA
+395 DAANIITVLGNTA
-408 TGRLITESILV
+408 TGRLITQSILV

-430 ISSAANVII
+430 ISSAANVIV
-439 HGDINGEDSTS
+439 HGDISGGDSTS
-450 NTVSIRCGPQNPD
+450 NTVSLRCGPNNAD
-463 GTLGSNTSAIEIKGA
+463 GTVGANVTSIEIMGA
-478 KTSAEFQTVL
+478 LTSHQFQSVV

-499 ASNGYI
+499 ASNGYV
-505 GISNT
+505 GIANT
-510 LPSEMLTIGGN
+510 QPSEMLTIGGN
-521 LKLNESNTAIF
+521 LRLNESNTAIF

-555 VGTGKGLNF
+555 VGTGKGMNF

-570 TMGNPKM
+570 NMGNPKM

-601 TVFINNQVANRGG
+601 TVFINNQVVNRGG

-662 HATGSG
+662 HGTGAG
-668 TSRSQLNLA
+668 TSRSQLNLS

-683 STQNH
+683 STQDH

-701 TTSPSSHLEIITTGI
+701 TTAPASHLEIITTGI

-723 LLVHSEKINNSA
+723 LLVHSEKINNAA
-735 DDAIVAMRAD
+735 DDAIVAMRTD
-745 TTSSNAFVAFVQ
+745 TTNSNAFVAFVQ
-757 ADGLAGDT
+757 ADGAAGDT
-765 SGYSLGVTGSS
+765 SGYSLGVTGST

-795 IFVDGTSGNIGLGTD
+795 IFVDGTSGNIGFGTD
-810 VPRHKLEVNGNVVIG
+810 FPRGKLEVTGNVVIG
-825 NELYFGGLSSDEF
+825 HKLTFSGVLNDEF
-838 GNTFIKERLLSTD
+838 GNSFISERLYDSD
-851 ISELLIF
+851 NGISELVIF
-858 KGNEGPGVQGPDQI
+858 KGTDSTSAAGPDRI
-872 RYVASQHVFQSY
+872 RHIAADHLFQVY
-884 SDATLSAAEIEAI
+884 STNTPVSGPLIDSAIRDNINLDRAMLIGNNGKIFMGTSNPAREATLAAG
-897 EQDTGASVASTALF
+897 TTLF
-911 ITTQGQVLVG
+911 I
-921 TTNANDINKTAS
+921 
-933 TKLFVN
+933 N
-939 GGVEFAQ
+939 GGLEFGETQ
-946 GQSINFA
+946 KLKFGKMDVFTSGGLVNVFE
-953 AAGDG
+953 
-958 SKALDVFALSDGGR
+958 ALDTSPISFKQNNIEYLR
-972 FETTGAI
+972 FTHE
-979 DIRFQ
+979 
-984 NKATINTPANQ
+984 
-995 AVEAVR
+995 
-1001 IKNTG
+1001 G
-1006 LVGFSTGSPDTNV
+1006 LVGFGTSSPTSNV
-1019 HIYSGMTTDVD
+1019 HIYSDSAGDID
-1030 VLKLESP
+1030 VLKLQNP
-1037 ANSGTKKTGIILRTD
+1037 GTNSKVGLTLHTNS
-1052 DNYGGYV
+1052 NYGGYV

-1095 VGTVNPSEHFTVY
+1095 IGTVNPSEHFTVY
-1108 NGASRIQHATSN
+1108 NGVSRIQHATSN
-1120 AIMQFATTT
+1120 AMMQFATTT
-1129 PLNALAVSNIYGDV
+1129 SGNELAVSNIYGDV
-1143 SGNVYVDPHSNEMI
+1143 SGNVYIDPYSNEMI
-1157 INSNLEVTGDLN
+1157 VNSNLEVTGDLN

-1183 LGGVAATTDLQI
+1183 LGGVEATTDLQI

-1216 LGSTKAKM
+1216 LGSIKAKM

-1240 MLRKRDNKNLAGNTV
+1240 MLRKRDNKSIDGTTV
-1255 VTGEPTNRDQ
+1255 TAGEPTNRDQ
-1265 STMVLEIQGGTHD
+1265 SIMILEVQGGTHD
-1278 GSTTAADELIT
+1278 GSTSAADETIT

-1307 IIVGKKGI
+1307 IVVGKKGI
-1315 IVKPANT
+1315 IIKPANIES
-1322 NSGREYSYDIHVEL
+1322 NREYSYDIHVEL
-1336 MTSRGGR
+1336 MTSRGGK
-1343 LKTIRNNVTDAA
+1343 LKTMRNNVTDAA
-1355 VDADSGELVAEFT
+1355 VDSDTGELIQTFD

>member
-1 MGRSVRFDQIFVTSL
+1 MGRTVRFDQIFVTSL

-39 DQIEVANLT
+39 DQIQVSNLI

-65 TNVFRFTATQIGI
+65 TNVFRFTATQVGI

-92 RVIINDQL
+92 RVIIN
-100 ENLVAVQG
+100 ENLEHLVAIQG
-108 NVISTNIF
+108 NVISTNVL
-116 ATNMFKTSND
+116 ATNILKTEND
-126 KFLVEANAS
+126 KFFVDANAS

-149 TIGTHLLV
+149 AIGTHLLV
-157 GSNGASDGSNVA
+157 GNEAASDGSNIA

-195 AITEV
+195 AITEI
-200 PAYTSV
+200 PDYTSI
-206 NNLVVSNAVILMGDG
+206 NNLVVSNAVIQMAFG
-221 NNGTYDMAVLMRDG
+221 NNGTYDMALLMKDADEK
-235 FPGTSNVFLG
+235 SNVFLG
-245 YTHANDKF
+245 YTHDGDKMR
-253 NLTRT
+253 LSRT

-267 DDKLDTSNTVN
+267 HDILDSANTVN

-326 GFFEGMRI
+326 GFFEGLRI
-334 GDSGL
+334 GGSGL
-339 TVGSL
+339 NVGDL
-344 ITLDADATIPMVV
+344 ITLDADAAIPMVV
-357 SSKIQAHGIQ
+357 ASQIQSHGFQ
-367 TTGSD
+367 TTGVD
-372 PSGIGNTDSKH
+372 GNGDGVPSGIANTNSTNM
-383 LLSIADKVFINA
+383 LSFSDKVFINT
-395 DAANIITVIGNTA
+395 DAANIITVLGNTA
-408 TGRLITESILV
+408 TGRLITQSILV

-430 ISSAANVII
+430 ISSAANVIV
-439 HGDINGEDSTS
+439 HGDISGGDSTS
-450 NTVSIRCGPQNPD
+450 NTVSLRCGPNNAD
-463 GTLGSNTSAIEIKGA
+463 GTVGANVTSIEIMGA
-478 KTSAEFQTVL
+478 LTSHQFQSVV

-499 ASNGYI
+499 ASNGYV
-505 GISNT
+505 GIANT
-510 LPSEMLTIGGN
+510 QPSEMLTIGGN
-521 LKLNESNTAIF
+521 LRLNESNTAIF

-555 VGTGKGLNF
+555 VGTGKGMNF

-601 TVFINNQVANRGG
+601 TVFINNQVVNRGG

-662 HATGSG
+662 HGTGAG
-668 TSRSQLNLA
+668 TSRSQLNLS

-683 STQNH
+683 STQDH

-701 TTSPSSHLEIITTGI
+701 TTAPASHLEIITTGI

-723 LLVHSEKINNSA
+723 LLVHSEKINDAA
-735 DDAIVAMRAD
+735 DDAIVAMRTD

-757 ADGLAGDT
+757 ADGAAGDT
-765 SGYSLGVTGSS
+765 SGYSLGVTGST

-795 IFVDGTSGNIGLGTD
+795 IFVDGTSGNIGFGTD
-810 VPRHKLEVNGNVVIG
+810 FPRGKLEVTGNVVIG
-825 NELYFGGLSSDEF
+825 HKLTFSGVLNDEF
-838 GNTFIKERLLSTD
+838 GNSFISERLYDSD
-851 ISELLIF
+851 NGISELVIF
-858 KGNEGPGVQGPDQI
+858 KGTDSTSAAGPDRI
-872 RYVASQHVFQSY
+872 RHIAADHLFQVY
-884 SDATLSAAEIEAI
+884 STNTPVSGPLIDSAIRNDTNLDRAMLIGNSGKIFMGTSNPAREATLAAG
-897 EQDTGASVASTALF
+897 TTLF
-911 ITTQGQVLVG
+911 I
-921 TTNANDINKTAS
+921 
-933 TKLFVN
+933 N
-939 GGVEFAQ
+939 GGLEFGETQ
-946 GQSINFA
+946 KLKFGKMDVFTSGGLVNVFE
-953 AAGDG
+953 
-958 SKALDVFALSDGGR
+958 ALDTSPISFKQNNIEYLR
-972 FETTGAI
+972 FTHE
-979 DIRFQ
+979 
-984 NKATINTPANQ
+984 
-995 AVEAVR
+995 
-1001 IKNTG
+1001 G
-1006 LVGFSTGSPDTNV
+1006 LVGFGTSSPTSNV
-1019 HIYSGMTTDVD
+1019 HIYSDSAGDID
-1030 VLKLESP
+1030 VLKLQNP
-1037 ANSGTKKTGIILRTD
+1037 GTNSKVGLTLHTNS
-1052 DNYGGYV
+1052 NYGGYV

-1095 VGTVNPSEHFTVY
+1095 IGTVNPSEHFTVY
-1108 NGASRIQHATSN
+1108 NGVSRIQHATSN
-1120 AIMQFATTT
+1120 AMMQFATTT
-1129 PLNALAVSNIYGDV
+1129 SGNELAVSNIYGDV
-1143 SGNVYVDPHSNEMI
+1143 SGNVYIDPYSNEMI
-1157 INSNLEVTGDLN
+1157 VNSNLEVTGDLN

-1183 LGGVAATTDLQI
+1183 LGGVEATTDLQI

-1216 LGSTKAKM
+1216 LGSIKAKM

-1240 MLRKRDNKNLAGNTV
+1240 MLRKRDNKSVDGTTV
-1255 VTGEPTNRDQ
+1255 TAGEPTNRDQ
-1265 STMVLEIQGGTHD
+1265 SIMILEVQGGTHD
-1278 GSTTAADELIT
+1278 GSTSAADETIT

-1307 IIVGKKGI
+1307 IVVGKKGI
-1315 IVKPANT
+1315 IIKPANIES
-1322 NSGREYSYDIHVEL
+1322 NREYSYDIHVEL
-1336 MTSRGGR
+1336 MTSRGGK
-1343 LKTIRNNVTDAA
+1343 LKTMRNNVTDAA
-1355 VDADSGELVAEFT
+1355 VDSDTGELIQTFD

>member
-1 MGRSVRFDQIFVTSL
+1 MGRTVRFDQIFVTSL

-39 DQIEVANLT
+39 DQIQVANLI

-92 RVIINDQL
+92 RVIIN
-100 ENLVAVQG
+100 ENLEHLVAIQG
-108 NVISTNIF
+108 NVISTNVL
-116 ATNMFKTSND
+116 ATNILKTEND
-126 KFLVEANAS
+126 KFFVDANAS

-157 GSNGASDGSNVA
+157 GNEAASDGSNIA
-169 VFEKGNVVIRDG
+169 VFERGNVVIRDG

-195 AITEV
+195 AITEI
-200 PAYTSV
+200 PDYTSI
-206 NNLVVSNAVILMGDG
+206 NNLVVSNAVIQMAFG
-221 NNGTYDMAVLMRDG
+221 NNGTYDMALLMKDADEK
-235 FPGTSNVFLG
+235 SNIFLG
-245 YTHANDKF
+245 YTHDGDKMR
-253 NLTRT
+253 LSRT

-267 DDKLDTSNTVN
+267 HDILDSANTVN

-319 VLHANGF
+319 VLHTNGF
-326 GFFEGMRI
+326 GFFEGLRI
-334 GDSGL
+334 GGSGL
-339 TVGSL
+339 TVGEL
-344 ITLDADATIPMVV
+344 ITLDADAAIPMVV
-357 SSKIQAHGIQ
+357 ASQIQSHGFQ
-367 TTGSD
+367 TTGVD
-372 PSGIGNTDSKH
+372 GNGNGVPSGIANTNSTNM
-383 LLSIADKVFINA
+383 LSFSDKIFINT
-395 DAANIITVIGNTA
+395 DAANIITVLGNTA
-408 TGRLITESILV
+408 TGRLITQSILV

-430 ISSAANVII
+430 ISSAANVIV
-439 HGDINGEDSTS
+439 HGDISGGDSTS
-450 NTVSIRCGPQNPD
+450 NTVSLRCGPNNAD
-463 GTLGSNTSAIEIKGA
+463 GTVGANVTSIEIMGA
-478 KTSAEFQTVL
+478 LTSHQFQSVV

-499 ASNGYI
+499 ASNGYV
-505 GISNT
+505 GIANT
-510 LPSEMLTIGGN
+510 QPSEMLTIGGN
-521 LKLNESNTAIF
+521 LRLNESNTAIF

-543 DTTNTQTKIQNR
+543 DTINTQTTIQNR
-555 VGTGKGLNF
+555 VGTGKGMNF

-601 TVFINNQVANRGG
+601 TVFINNQVVNRGG

-662 HATGSG
+662 HGTGAG
-668 TSRSQLNLA
+668 TSRSQLNLS

-683 STQNH
+683 STQDH

-701 TTSPSSHLEIITTGI
+701 TTAPASHLEIITTGI

-723 LLVHSEKINNSA
+723 LLVHSEKINNAA
-735 DDAIVAMRAD
+735 DDAIVAMRTD

-757 ADGLAGDT
+757 ADGAAGDT
-765 SGYSLGVTGSS
+765 SGYSLGVTGST

-795 IFVDGTSGNIGLGTD
+795 IFVDGTSGNIGFGTD
-810 VPRHKLEVNGNVVIG
+810 FPRGKLEVTGNVVIG
-825 NELYFGGLSSDEF
+825 HKLTFSGVLNDEF
-838 GNTFIKERLLSTD
+838 GNSFISERLYDSD
-851 ISELLIF
+851 NGISELVIF
-858 KGNEGPGVQGPDQI
+858 KGTDSTSAAGPDRI
-872 RYVASQHVFQSY
+872 RHIAADHLFQVY
-884 SDATLSAAEIEAI
+884 STNTPVSGPLIDSAIRNNVNLDRAMLIGNNGKIFMGTSNPAREATLAAG
-897 EQDTGASVASTALF
+897 TTLF
-911 ITTQGQVLVG
+911 INGGLEFGETQKLKFGKMDVFTSGGLVNVFDALD
-921 TTNANDINKTAS
+921 TSPISFKQNDIEY
-933 TKLFVN
+933 L
-939 GGVEFAQ
+939 
-946 GQSINFA
+946 
-953 AAGDG
+953 
-958 SKALDVFALSDGGR
+958 R
-972 FETTGAI
+972 FTHE
-979 DIRFQ
+979 
-984 NKATINTPANQ
+984 
-995 AVEAVR
+995 
-1001 IKNTG
+1001 G
-1006 LVGFSTGSPDTNV
+1006 LVGFGTSSPTSNV
-1019 HIYSGMTTDVD
+1019 HIYSDSAGDID
-1030 VLKLESP
+1030 VLKLQNP
-1037 ANSGTKKTGIILRTD
+1037 GTNSKVGLTLHTNS
-1052 DNYGGYV
+1052 NYGGYV

-1095 VGTVNPSEHFTVY
+1095 IGTVNPSEHFTVY
-1108 NGASRIQHATSN
+1108 NGVSRIQHATSN
-1120 AIMQFATTT
+1120 AMMQFATTT
-1129 PLNALAVSNIYGDV
+1129 SGNELAVSNIYGDV
-1143 SGNVYVDPHSNEMI
+1143 SGNVYIDPYSNELI
-1157 INSNLEVTGDLN
+1157 VNSNLEVTGDLN

-1183 LGGVAATTDLQI
+1183 LGGVEATTDLQI
-1195 GGGLITGS
+1195 GGGFITGS

-1216 LGSTKAKM
+1216 LGSIKAKM

-1240 MLRKRDNKNLAGNTV
+1240 MLRKRDNKSVDGTTV
-1255 VTGEPTNRDQ
+1255 TAGEPTNRDQ
-1265 STMVLEIQGGTHD
+1265 SIMILEVQGGTHD
-1278 GSTTAADELIT
+1278 GSTSAADETIT

-1307 IIVGKKGI
+1307 IVVGKKGI
-1315 IVKPANT
+1315 IIKPANVES
-1322 NSGREYSYDIHVEL
+1322 NREYSYDIHVEL
-1336 MTSRGGR
+1336 MTSRGGK
-1343 LKTIRNNVTDAA
+1343 LKTMRNNVTDAA
-1355 VDADSGELVAEFT
+1355 VDSDTGELIQTFT

>member
-1 MGRSVRFDQIFVTSL
+1 MGRTVRFDQIFVTSL

-39 DQIEVANLT
+39 DQIQVANLI

-65 TNVFRFTATQIGI
+65 TNVFRFTATQVGI

-92 RVIINDQL
+92 RVIIN
-100 ENLVAVQG
+100 ENLEHLVAIQG
-108 NVISTNIF
+108 NVISTNVL
-116 ATNMFKTSND
+116 ATNILKTEND
-126 KFLVEANAS
+126 KFFVDANAS

-157 GSNGASDGSNVA
+157 GNEAASDGSNIA

-195 AITEV
+195 AITEI
-200 PAYTSV
+200 PDYTSI
-206 NNLVVSNAVILMGDG
+206 NNLVVSNAVIQMAFG
-221 NNGTYDMAVLMRDG
+221 NNGTYDMALLMKDADEK
-235 FPGTSNVFLG
+235 SNIFLG
-245 YTHANDKF
+245 YTHDGDKMR
-253 NLTRT
+253 LSRT

-267 DDKLDTSNTVN
+267 HDILDSANTVN

-319 VLHANGF
+319 VLHTNGF
-326 GFFEGMRI
+326 GFFEGLRI
-334 GDSGL
+334 GGSGL
-339 TVGSL
+339 NVGEL
-344 ITLDADATIPMVV
+344 ITLDADAAIPMVV
-357 SSKIQAHGIQ
+357 ASQIQSHGFQ
-367 TTGSD
+367 TTGVD
-372 PSGIGNTDSKH
+372 GNGNGVPSGIANTNSTNM
-383 LLSIADKVFINA
+383 LSFSDKIFINT
-395 DAANIITVIGNTA
+395 DAANIITVLGNTA
-408 TGRLITESILV
+408 TGRLITQSILV

-430 ISSAANVII
+430 ISSAANVIV
-439 HGDINGEDSTS
+439 HGDISGGDSTS
-450 NTVSIRCGPQNPD
+450 NTVSLRCGPNNAD
-463 GTLGSNTSAIEIKGA
+463 GTVGANVTSIEIMGA
-478 KTSAEFQTVL
+478 LTSHQFQSVV

-499 ASNGYI
+499 ASNGYV
-505 GISNT
+505 GIANT
-510 LPSEMLTIGGN
+510 QPSEMLTIGGN
-521 LKLNESNTAIF
+521 LRLNESNTAIF

-543 DTTNTQTKIQNR
+543 DTTNTQTTIQNR
-555 VGTGKGLNF
+555 VGTGKGMNF

-601 TVFINNQVANRGG
+601 TVFINNQVVNRGG

-662 HATGSG
+662 HGTGAG
-668 TSRSQLNLA
+668 TSRSQLNLS

-683 STQNH
+683 STQDH

-701 TTSPSSHLEIITTGI
+701 TTAPASHLEIITTGI

-723 LLVHSEKINNSA
+723 LLVHSEKINNAA
-735 DDAIVAMRAD
+735 DDAIVAMRTD

-757 ADGLAGDT
+757 ADGAAGDT
-765 SGYSLGVTGSS
+765 SGYSLGVTGST

-795 IFVDGTSGNIGLGTD
+795 IFVDGTSGNIGIGTD
-810 VPRHKLEVNGNVVIG
+810 FPRGKLEVTGNVVIG
-825 NELYFGGLSSDEF
+825 HKLTFSGVLNDEF
-838 GNTFIKERLLSTD
+838 GNSFISERLYDSD
-851 ISELLIF
+851 NGISELVIF
-858 KGNEGPGVQGPDQI
+858 KGTDSTSAAGPDRI
-872 RYVASQHVFQSY
+872 RHIAADHLFQVY
-884 SDATLSAAEIEAI
+884 STNTPVSGPLIDSAIRNNVNLDRAMLIGNNGKIFMGTSNPAREATLAAG
-897 EQDTGASVASTALF
+897 TTLF
-911 ITTQGQVLVG
+911 INGGLEFGETQKLKFGKMDVFTSGGLVNVFDALD
-921 TTNANDINKTAS
+921 TSPISFKQNDIEY
-933 TKLFVN
+933 L
-939 GGVEFAQ
+939 
-946 GQSINFA
+946 
-953 AAGDG
+953 
-958 SKALDVFALSDGGR
+958 R
-972 FETTGAI
+972 FTHE
-979 DIRFQ
+979 
-984 NKATINTPANQ
+984 
-995 AVEAVR
+995 
-1001 IKNTG
+1001 G
-1006 LVGFSTGSPDTNV
+1006 LVGFGTSSPTSNV
-1019 HIYSGMTTDVD
+1019 HIYSDSAGDID
-1030 VLKLESP
+1030 VLKLQNP
-1037 ANSGTKKTGIILRTD
+1037 GTNSKVGLTLHTNS
-1052 DNYGGYV
+1052 NYGGYV

-1095 VGTVNPSEHFTVY
+1095 IGTVNPSEHFTVY
-1108 NGASRIQHATSN
+1108 NGVSRIQHATSN
-1120 AIMQFATTT
+1120 AMMQFATTT
-1129 PLNALAVSNIYGDV
+1129 SGNELALSNIYGDV
-1143 SGNVYVDPHSNEMI
+1143 SGNVYIDPYSNEMI
-1157 INSNLEVTGDLN
+1157 VNSNLEVTGDLN

-1183 LGGVAATTDLQI
+1183 LGGVEATTDLQI
-1195 GGGLITGS
+1195 GGGFITGS

-1240 MLRKRDNKNLAGNTV
+1240 MLRKRDNKSVDGTTV
-1255 VTGEPTNRDQ
+1255 TAGEPTNRDQ
-1265 STMVLEIQGGTHD
+1265 SIMILEVQGGTHD
-1278 GSTTAADELIT
+1278 GSTSAADETIT

-1307 IIVGKKGI
+1307 IVVGKKGI
-1315 IVKPANT
+1315 IIKPANVES
-1322 NSGREYSYDIHVEL
+1322 NREYSYDIHVEL
-1336 MTSRGGR
+1336 MTSRGGK
-1343 LKTIRNNVTDAA
+1343 LKTMRNNVTDAA
-1355 VDADSGELVAEFT
+1355 VDSDTGELIQTFT

>member
-1 MGRSVRFDQIFVTSL
+1 MGRTVRFDQIFVTSL

-39 DQIEVANLT
+39 DQIQVANLI

-78 GTNNPVNPFQVGED
+78 GTNNPVNPFQVGAD
-92 RVIINDQL
+92 RVIIN
-100 ENLVAVQG
+100 ENLEHLVAIQG
-108 NVISTNIF
+108 NVISTNVL
-116 ATNMFKTSND
+116 ATNILKTEND
-126 KFLVEANAS
+126 KFFVDANAS
-135 NVLKITGNTFSTNA
+135 NVLKITGNTFSTNV

-157 GSNGASDGSNVA
+157 GNEAASDGSNIA

-195 AITEV
+195 AITEI
-200 PAYTSV
+200 PDYTSI
-206 NNLVVSNAVILMGDG
+206 NNLVVSNAVIQMAFG
-221 NNGTYDMAVLMRDG
+221 NNGTYDMALLMKDADEK
-235 FPGTSNVFLG
+235 SNIFLG
-245 YTHANDKF
+245 YTHDGDKMR
-253 NLTRT
+253 LSRT

-267 DDKLDTSNTVN
+267 HDILDSANTVN

-319 VLHANGF
+319 VLHTNGF
-326 GFFEGMRI
+326 GFFEGLRI
-334 GDSGL
+334 GGSGL
-339 TVGSL
+339 TVGEL
-344 ITLDADATIPMVV
+344 ITLDADAAIPMVV
-357 SSKIQAHGIQ
+357 ASQIQSHGFQ
-367 TTGSD
+367 TTGVD
-372 PSGIGNTDSKH
+372 GNGNGVPSGIANTNSTNM
-383 LLSIADKVFINA
+383 LSFSDKIFINT
-395 DAANIITVIGNTA
+395 DAANIITVLGNTA
-408 TGRLITESILV
+408 TGRLITQSILV

-430 ISSAANVII
+430 ISSAANVIV
-439 HGDINGEDSTS
+439 HGDISGGDSTS
-450 NTVSIRCGPQNPD
+450 NTVSLRCGPNNAD
-463 GTLGSNTSAIEIKGA
+463 GTVGANVTSIEIMGA
-478 KTSAEFQTVL
+478 LTSHQFQSVV

-499 ASNGYI
+499 ASNGYV
-505 GISNT
+505 GIANT
-510 LPSEMLTIGGN
+510 QPSEMLTIGGN
-521 LKLNESNTAIF
+521 LRLNESNTAIF

-543 DTTNTQTKIQNR
+543 DTINTQTTIQNR
-555 VGTGKGLNF
+555 VGTGKGMNF

-570 TMGNPKM
+570 TMGNPKI

-601 TVFINNQVANRGG
+601 TVFINNQVVNRGG

-662 HATGSG
+662 HGTGAG
-668 TSRSQLNLA
+668 TSRSQLNLS

-683 STQNH
+683 STQDH

-701 TTSPSSHLEIITTGI
+701 TTAPASHLEIITTGI

-723 LLVHSEKINNSA
+723 LLVHSEKINNAA
-735 DDAIVAMRAD
+735 DDAIVAMRTD

-757 ADGLAGDT
+757 ADGAAGDT
-765 SGYSLGVTGSS
+765 SGYSLGVTGST

-795 IFVDGTSGNIGLGTD
+795 IFVDGTSGNIGFGTD
-810 VPRHKLEVNGNVVIG
+810 FPRGKLEVTGNVVIG
-825 NELYFGGLSSDEF
+825 HKLTFSGVLNDEF
-838 GNTFIKERLLSTD
+838 GNSFISERLYDSD
-851 ISELLIF
+851 NGISELVIF
-858 KGNEGPGVQGPDQI
+858 KGTDSTSAAGPDRI
-872 RYVASQHVFQSY
+872 RHIAADHLFQVY
-884 SDATLSAAEIEAI
+884 STNTPVSGPLIDSAIRNNVNLDRAMLIGNNGKIFMGTSNPAREATLAAG
-897 EQDTGASVASTALF
+897 TTLF
-911 ITTQGQVLVG
+911 INGGLEFGETQKLKFGKMDVFTSGGLVNVFDALD
-921 TTNANDINKTAS
+921 TSPISFKQNDIEY
-933 TKLFVN
+933 L
-939 GGVEFAQ
+939 
-946 GQSINFA
+946 
-953 AAGDG
+953 
-958 SKALDVFALSDGGR
+958 R
-972 FETTGAI
+972 FTHE
-979 DIRFQ
+979 
-984 NKATINTPANQ
+984 
-995 AVEAVR
+995 
-1001 IKNTG
+1001 G
-1006 LVGFSTGSPDTNV
+1006 LVGFGTSSPTSNV
-1019 HIYSGMTTDVD
+1019 HIYSDSAGYID
-1030 VLKLESP
+1030 VLKLQNP
-1037 ANSGTKKTGIILRTD
+1037 GTNSKVGLTLHTNS
-1052 DNYGGYV
+1052 NYGGYV

-1095 VGTVNPSEHFTVY
+1095 IGTVNPSEHFTVY
-1108 NGASRIQHATSN
+1108 NGVSRIQHATSN
-1120 AIMQFATTT
+1120 AMMQFATTT
-1129 PLNALAVSNIYGDV
+1129 SGNELAVSNIYGDV
-1143 SGNVYVDPHSNEMI
+1143 SGNVYIDPYSNELI
-1157 INSNLEVTGDLN
+1157 VNSNLEVTGDLN

-1183 LGGVAATTDLQI
+1183 LGGVEATTDLQI
-1195 GGGLITGS
+1195 GGGFITGS

-1216 LGSTKAKM
+1216 LGSIKAKM

-1240 MLRKRDNKNLAGNTV
+1240 MLRKRDNKSVDGTTV
-1255 VTGEPTNRDQ
+1255 TAGEPTNRDQ
-1265 STMVLEIQGGTHD
+1265 SIMILEVQGGTHD
-1278 GSTTAADELIT
+1278 GSTSAADETIT

-1307 IIVGKKGI
+1307 IVVGKKGI
-1315 IVKPANT
+1315 IIKPANVES
-1322 NSGREYSYDIHVEL
+1322 NREYSYDIHVEL
-1336 MTSRGGR
+1336 MTSRGGK
-1343 LKTIRNNVTDAA
+1343 LKTMRNNVTDAA
-1355 VDADSGELVAEFT
+1355 VDSDTGELIQTFT

>member
-1 MGRSVRFDQIFVTSL
+1 MGRTVRFDQIFVTSL

-39 DQIEVANLT
+39 DQIQVANLI

-65 TNVFRFTATQIGI
+65 TNVFRFTATQVGI

-92 RVIINDQL
+92 RVIIN
-100 ENLVAVQG
+100 ENLEHLVAIQG
-108 NVISTNIF
+108 NVISTNVL
-116 ATNMFKTSND
+116 ATNILKTEND
-126 KFLVEANAS
+126 KFFVDANAS

-157 GSNGASDGSNVA
+157 GNEAASDGSNIA

-195 AITEV
+195 AITEI
-200 PAYTSV
+200 PDYTSI
-206 NNLVVSNAVILMGDG
+206 NNLVVSNAVIQMAFG
-221 NNGTYDMAVLMRDG
+221 NNGTYDMALLMKDADEK
-235 FPGTSNVFLG
+235 SNIFLG
-245 YTHANDKF
+245 YTHDGDKMR
-253 NLTRT
+253 LSRT

-267 DDKLDTSNTVN
+267 HDILDSANTVN

-319 VLHANGF
+319 VLHTNGF
-326 GFFEGMRI
+326 GFFEGLRI
-334 GDSGL
+334 GGSGL
-339 TVGSL
+339 NVGEL
-344 ITLDADATIPMVV
+344 ITLDADAAIPMVV
-357 SSKIQAHGIQ
+357 ASQIQSHGFQ
-367 TTGSD
+367 TTGVD
-372 PSGIGNTDSKH
+372 GNGNGVPSGIANTNSTNM
-383 LLSIADKVFINA
+383 LSFSDKVFINT
-395 DAANIITVIGNTA
+395 DAANIITVLGNTA
-408 TGRLITESILV
+408 TGRLITQSILV

-430 ISSAANVII
+430 ISSAANVIV
-439 HGDINGEDSTS
+439 HGDISGGDSTS
-450 NTVSIRCGPQNPD
+450 NTVSLRCGPNNAD
-463 GTLGSNTSAIEIKGA
+463 GTVGANVTSIEIMGA
-478 KTSAEFQTVL
+478 LTSHQFQSVV

-499 ASNGYI
+499 ASNGYV
-505 GISNT
+505 GIANT
-510 LPSEMLTIGGN
+510 QPSEMLTIGGN
-521 LKLNESNTAIF
+521 LRLNESNTAIF

-555 VGTGKGLNF
+555 VGTGKGMNF

-601 TVFINNQVANRGG
+601 TVFINNQVVNRGG

-662 HATGSG
+662 HGTGAG
-668 TSRSQLNLA
+668 TSRSQLNLS

-683 STQNH
+683 STQDH

-701 TTSPSSHLEIITTGI
+701 TTAPASHLEIITTGI

-723 LLVHSEKINNSA
+723 LLVHSEKINNAA
-735 DDAIVAMRAD
+735 DDAIVAMRTD

-757 ADGLAGDT
+757 ADGAAGDT
-765 SGYSLGVTGSS
+765 SGYSLGVTGST

-795 IFVDGTSGNIGLGTD
+795 IFVDGTSGNIGIGTD
-810 VPRHKLEVNGNVVIG
+810 FPRGKLEVTGNVVIG
-825 NELYFGGLSSDEF
+825 HKLTFSGVLNDEF
-838 GNTFIKERLLSTD
+838 GNSFISERLYDSD
-851 ISELLIF
+851 NGISELVIF
-858 KGNEGPGVQGPDQI
+858 KGTDSTSAAGPDRI
-872 RYVASQHVFQSY
+872 RHIAADHLFQVY
-884 SDATLSAAEIEAI
+884 STNTPVSGPLIDSAIRNNVNLDRAMLIGNNGKIFMGTSNPAREATLAAG
-897 EQDTGASVASTALF
+897 TTLF
-911 ITTQGQVLVG
+911 INGGLEFGETQKLKFGKMDVFTSGGLVNVFDALD
-921 TTNANDINKTAS
+921 TSPISFKQNDIEY
-933 TKLFVN
+933 L
-939 GGVEFAQ
+939 
-946 GQSINFA
+946 
-953 AAGDG
+953 
-958 SKALDVFALSDGGR
+958 R
-972 FETTGAI
+972 FTHE
-979 DIRFQ
+979 
-984 NKATINTPANQ
+984 
-995 AVEAVR
+995 
-1001 IKNTG
+1001 G
-1006 LVGFSTGSPDTNV
+1006 LVGFGTSSPTSNV
-1019 HIYSGMTTDVD
+1019 HIYSDSAGDID
-1030 VLKLESP
+1030 VLKLQNP
-1037 ANSGTKKTGIILRTD
+1037 GTNSKVGLTLHTNS
-1052 DNYGGYV
+1052 NYGGYV

-1095 VGTVNPSEHFTVY
+1095 IGTVNPSEHFTVY
-1108 NGASRIQHATSN
+1108 NGVSRIQHATSN
-1120 AIMQFATTT
+1120 AMMQFATTT
-1129 PLNALAVSNIYGDV
+1129 SGNELALSNIYGDV
-1143 SGNVYVDPHSNEMI
+1143 SGNVYIDPYSNEMI
-1157 INSNLEVTGDLN
+1157 VNSNLEVTGDLN

-1183 LGGVAATTDLQI
+1183 LGGVEATTDLQI
-1195 GGGLITGS
+1195 GGGFITGS

-1240 MLRKRDNKNLAGNTV
+1240 MLRKRDNKSVDGTTV
-1255 VTGEPTNRDQ
+1255 TAGEPTNRDQ
-1265 STMVLEIQGGTHD
+1265 SIMILEVQGGTHD
-1278 GSTTAADELIT
+1278 GSTSAADETIT

-1307 IIVGKKGI
+1307 IVVGKKGI
-1315 IVKPANT
+1315 IIKPANVES
-1322 NSGREYSYDIHVEL
+1322 NREYSYDIHVEL
-1336 MTSRGGR
+1336 MTSRGGK
-1343 LKTIRNNVTDAA
+1343 LKTMRNNVTDAA
-1355 VDADSGELVAEFT
+1355 VDSDTGELIQTFD

>member
-1 MGRSVRFDQIFVTSL
+1 MGRTVRFDQIFVTSL

-39 DQIEVANLT
+39 DQIQVSNLI

-65 TNVFRFTATQIGI
+65 TNVFRFTATQVGI
-78 GTNNPVNPFQVGED
+78 GTNNPVNPFQIGED
-92 RVIINDQL
+92 RVIIN
-100 ENLVAVQG
+100 ENLEHLVAIQG
-108 NVISTNIF
+108 NVISTNVL
-116 ATNMFKTSND
+116 ATNILKTEND
-126 KFLVEANAS
+126 KFFVDANAS

-149 TIGTHLLV
+149 AIGTHLLV
-157 GSNGASDGSNVA
+157 GNEAASDGSNIA

-195 AITEV
+195 AITEI
-200 PAYTSV
+200 PDYTSI
-206 NNLVVSNAVILMGDG
+206 NNLVVSNAVIQMAFG
-221 NNGTYDMAVLMRDG
+221 NNGTYDMALLMKDADEK
-235 FPGTSNVFLG
+235 SNVFLG
-245 YTHANDKF
+245 YTHNGDKMR
-253 NLTRT
+253 LSRT

-267 DDKLDTSNTVN
+267 HDILDSANTVN

-326 GFFEGMRI
+326 GFFEGLRI
-334 GDSGL
+334 GGSGL
-339 TVGSL
+339 NVGDL
-344 ITLDADATIPMVV
+344 ITLDADAAIPMVV
-357 SSKIQAHGIQ
+357 ASQIQSHGFQ
-367 TTGSD
+367 TTGVD
-372 PSGIGNTDSKH
+372 GNGDGVPSGIANTNSTNM
-383 LLSIADKVFINA
+383 LSFSDKVFINT
-395 DAANIITVIGNTA
+395 DAANIITVLGNTA
-408 TGRLITESILV
+408 TGRLITQSILV

-430 ISSAANVII
+430 ISSAANVIV
-439 HGDINGEDSTS
+439 HGDISGGDSTS
-450 NTVSIRCGPQNPD
+450 NTVSLRCGPNNAD
-463 GTLGSNTSAIEIKGA
+463 GTVGANVTSIEIMGA
-478 KTSAEFQTVL
+478 LTSHQFQSVV

-499 ASNGYI
+499 ASNGYV
-505 GISNT
+505 GIANT
-510 LPSEMLTIGGN
+510 QPSEMLTIGGN
-521 LKLNESNTAIF
+521 LRLNESNTAIF

-555 VGTGKGLNF
+555 VGTGKGMNF

-570 TMGNPKM
+570 NMGNPKM

-601 TVFINNQVANRGG
+601 TVFINNQVVNRGG

-662 HATGSG
+662 HGTGAG
-668 TSRSQLNLA
+668 TSRSQLNLS

-683 STQNH
+683 STQDH

-701 TTSPSSHLEIITTGI
+701 TTAPASHLEIITTGI

-723 LLVHSEKINNSA
+723 LLVHSEKINNAA
-735 DDAIVAMRAD
+735 DDAIVAMRTD
-745 TTSSNAFVAFVQ
+745 TTNSNAFVAFVQ
-757 ADGLAGDT
+757 ADGAAGDT
-765 SGYSLGVTGSS
+765 SGYSLGVTGST

-795 IFVDGTSGNIGLGTD
+795 IFVDGTSGNIGFGTD
-810 VPRHKLEVNGNVVIG
+810 FPRGKLEVTGNVVIG
-825 NELYFGGLSSDEF
+825 HKLTFSGVLNDEF
-838 GNTFIKERLLSTD
+838 GNSFISERLYDSD
-851 ISELLIF
+851 NGISELVIF
-858 KGNEGPGVQGPDQI
+858 KGTDSTSAAGPDRI
-872 RYVASQHVFQSY
+872 RHIAADHLFQVY
-884 SDATLSAAEIEAI
+884 STNTPVSGPLIDSAIRNDTNLDRAMLIGNSGKIFMGTSNPAREATLAAG
-897 EQDTGASVASTALF
+897 TTLF
-911 ITTQGQVLVG
+911 I
-921 TTNANDINKTAS
+921 
-933 TKLFVN
+933 N
-939 GGVEFAQ
+939 GGLEFGETQ
-946 GQSINFA
+946 KLKFGKMDVFTSGGLVNVFE
-953 AAGDG
+953 
-958 SKALDVFALSDGGR
+958 ALDTSPISFKQNNIEYLR
-972 FETTGAI
+972 FTHE
-979 DIRFQ
+979 
-984 NKATINTPANQ
+984 
-995 AVEAVR
+995 
-1001 IKNTG
+1001 G
-1006 LVGFSTGSPDTNV
+1006 LVGFGTSSPTSNV
-1019 HIYSGMTTDVD
+1019 HIYSDSAGDID
-1030 VLKLESP
+1030 VLKLQNP
-1037 ANSGTKKTGIILRTD
+1037 GTNSKVGLTLHTNS
-1052 DNYGGYV
+1052 NYGGYV

-1095 VGTVNPSEHFTVY
+1095 IGTVNPSEHFTVY
-1108 NGASRIQHATSN
+1108 NGVSRIQHATSN
-1120 AIMQFATTT
+1120 AMMQFATTT
-1129 PLNALAVSNIYGDV
+1129 SGNELAVSNIYGDV
-1143 SGNVYVDPHSNEMI
+1143 SGNVYIDPYSNEMI
-1157 INSNLEVTGDLN
+1157 VNSNLEVTGDLN

-1183 LGGVAATTDLQI
+1183 LGGVEATTDLQI
-1195 GGGLITGS
+1195 GGGFITGS

-1216 LGSTKAKM
+1216 LGSIKAKM

-1240 MLRKRDNKNLAGNTV
+1240 MLRKRDNKSVDGTTV
-1255 VTGEPTNRDQ
+1255 TAGEPTNRDQ
-1265 STMVLEIQGGTHD
+1265 SIMILEVQGGTHD
-1278 GSTTAADELIT
+1278 GSTSAADETIT

-1307 IIVGKKGI
+1307 IVVGKKGI
-1315 IVKPANT
+1315 IIKPANIES
-1322 NSGREYSYDIHVEL
+1322 NREYSYDIHVEL
-1336 MTSRGGR
+1336 MTSRGGK
-1343 LKTIRNNVTDAA
+1343 LKTMRNNVTDAA
-1355 VDADSGELVAEFT
+1355 VDSDTGELIQTFD

>member
-1 MGRSVRFDQIFVTSL
+1 MGRTVRFDQIFVTSL

-39 DQIEVANLT
+39 DQIQVSNLI

-65 TNVFRFTATQIGI
+65 TNVFRFTATQVGI

-92 RVIINDQL
+92 RVIIN
-100 ENLVAVQG
+100 ENLEHLVAIQG
-108 NVISTNIF
+108 NVISTNVL
-116 ATNMFKTSND
+116 ATNILKTEND
-126 KFLVEANAS
+126 KFFVDANAS

-149 TIGTHLLV
+149 AIGTHLLV
-157 GSNGASDGSNVA
+157 GNEAASDGSNIA

-195 AITEV
+195 AITEI
-200 PAYTSV
+200 PDYTSI
-206 NNLVVSNAVILMGDG
+206 NNLVVSNAVIQMAFG
-221 NNGTYDMAVLMRDG
+221 NNGTYDMALLMKDADEK
-235 FPGTSNVFLG
+235 SNVFLG
-245 YTHANDKF
+245 YTHDGDKMR
-253 NLTRT
+253 LSRT

-267 DDKLDTSNTVN
+267 HDILDSANTVN

-326 GFFEGMRI
+326 GFFEGLRI
-334 GDSGL
+334 GGSGL
-339 TVGSL
+339 NVGDL
-344 ITLDADATIPMVV
+344 ITLDADAAIPMVV
-357 SSKIQAHGIQ
+357 ASQIQSHGFQ
-367 TTGSD
+367 TTGVD
-372 PSGIGNTDSKH
+372 GNGDGVPSGIANTNSTNM
-383 LLSIADKVFINA
+383 LSFSDKVFINT
-395 DAANIITVIGNTA
+395 DAANIITVLGNTA
-408 TGRLITESILV
+408 TGRLITQSILV

-430 ISSAANVII
+430 ISSAANVIV
-439 HGDINGEDSTS
+439 HGDISGGDSTS
-450 NTVSIRCGPQNPD
+450 NTVSLRCGPNNAD
-463 GTLGSNTSAIEIKGA
+463 GTVGANVTSIEIMGA
-478 KTSAEFQTVL
+478 LTSHQFQSVV

-499 ASNGYI
+499 ASNGYV
-505 GISNT
+505 GIANT
-510 LPSEMLTIGGN
+510 QPSEMLTIGGN
-521 LKLNESNTAIF
+521 LRLNESNTAIF

-555 VGTGKGLNF
+555 VGTGKGMNF

-601 TVFINNQVANRGG
+601 TVFINNQVVNRGG

-662 HATGSG
+662 HGTGAG
-668 TSRSQLNLA
+668 TSRSQLNLS

-683 STQNH
+683 STQDH

-701 TTSPSSHLEIITTGI
+701 TTAPASHLEIITTGI

-723 LLVHSEKINNSA
+723 LLVHSEKINDAA
-735 DDAIVAMRAD
+735 DDAIVAMRTD

-757 ADGLAGDT
+757 ADGAAGDT
-765 SGYSLGVTGSS
+765 SGYSLGVTGST

-795 IFVDGTSGNIGLGTD
+795 IFVDGTSGNIGFGTD
-810 VPRHKLEVNGNVVIG
+810 FPRGKLEVTGNVVIG
-825 NELYFGGLSSDEF
+825 HKLTFSGVLNDEF
-838 GNTFIKERLLSTD
+838 GNSFISERLYDSD
-851 ISELLIF
+851 NGISELVIF
-858 KGNEGPGVQGPDQI
+858 KGTDSTSAAGPDRI
-872 RYVASQHVFQSY
+872 RHIAADHLFQVY
-884 SDATLSAAEIEAI
+884 STNTPVSGPLIDSAIRNGTNLDRAMLIGNSGKIFMGTSNPAREATLAAG
-897 EQDTGASVASTALF
+897 TTLF
-911 ITTQGQVLVG
+911 I
-921 TTNANDINKTAS
+921 
-933 TKLFVN
+933 N
-939 GGVEFAQ
+939 GGLEFGETQ
-946 GQSINFA
+946 KLKFGKMDVFTSGGLVNVFE
-953 AAGDG
+953 
-958 SKALDVFALSDGGR
+958 ALDTSPISFKQNNIEYLR
-972 FETTGAI
+972 FTHE
-979 DIRFQ
+979 
-984 NKATINTPANQ
+984 
-995 AVEAVR
+995 
-1001 IKNTG
+1001 G
-1006 LVGFSTGSPDTNV
+1006 LVGFGTSSPTSNV
-1019 HIYSGMTTDVD
+1019 HIYSDSAGDID
-1030 VLKLESP
+1030 VLKLQNP
-1037 ANSGTKKTGIILRTD
+1037 GTNSKVGLTLHTNS
-1052 DNYGGYV
+1052 NYGGYV

-1095 VGTVNPSEHFTVY
+1095 IGTVNPSEHFTVY
-1108 NGASRIQHATSN
+1108 NGVSRIQHATSN
-1120 AIMQFATTT
+1120 AMMQFATTT
-1129 PLNALAVSNIYGDV
+1129 SGNELAVSNIYGDV
-1143 SGNVYVDPHSNEMI
+1143 SGNVYIDPYSNEMI
-1157 INSNLEVTGDLN
+1157 VNSNLEVTGDLN

-1183 LGGVAATTDLQI
+1183 LGGVEATTDLQI

-1216 LGSTKAKM
+1216 LGSIKAKM

-1240 MLRKRDNKNLAGNTV
+1240 MLRKRDNKSVDGTTV
-1255 VTGEPTNRDQ
+1255 TAGEPTNRDQ
-1265 STMVLEIQGGTHD
+1265 SIMILEVQGGTHD
-1278 GSTTAADELIT
+1278 GSTSAADETIT

-1307 IIVGKKGI
+1307 IVVGKKGI
-1315 IVKPANT
+1315 IIKPANIES
-1322 NSGREYSYDIHVEL
+1322 NREYSYDIHVEL
-1336 MTSRGGR
+1336 MTSRGGK
-1343 LKTIRNNVTDAA
+1343 LKTMRNNVTDAA
-1355 VDADSGELVAEFT
+1355 VDSDTGELIQTFD

>member
-1 MGRSVRFDQIFVTSL
+1 MGRTVRFDQIFVTSL

-39 DQIEVANLT
+39 DQIQVSNLI

-65 TNVFRFTATQIGI
+65 TNVFRFTATQVGI

-92 RVIINDQL
+92 RVIIN
-100 ENLVAVQG
+100 ENLEHLVAIQG
-108 NVISTNIF
+108 NVISTNVL
-116 ATNMFKTSND
+116 ATNILKTEND
-126 KFLVEANAS
+126 KFFVDANAS

-149 TIGTHLLV
+149 AIGTHLLV
-157 GSNGASDGSNVA
+157 GNEAASDGSNIA

-195 AITEV
+195 AITEI
-200 PAYTSV
+200 PDYTSI
-206 NNLVVSNAVILMGDG
+206 NNLVVSNAVIQMAFG
-221 NNGTYDMAVLMRDG
+221 NNGTYDMALLMKDADEK
-235 FPGTSNVFLG
+235 SNVFLG
-245 YTHANDKF
+245 YTHDGDKMR
-253 NLTRT
+253 LSRT

-267 DDKLDTSNTVN
+267 HDILDSANTVN

-326 GFFEGMRI
+326 GFFEGLRI
-334 GDSGL
+334 GGSGL
-339 TVGSL
+339 NVGDL
-344 ITLDADATIPMVV
+344 ITLDADAAIPMVV
-357 SSKIQAHGIQ
+357 ASQIQSHGFQ
-367 TTGSD
+367 TTGVD
-372 PSGIGNTDSKH
+372 GNGDGVPSGIANTNSTNM
-383 LLSIADKVFINA
+383 LSFSDKVFINT
-395 DAANIITVIGNTA
+395 DAANIITVLGNTA
-408 TGRLITESILV
+408 TGRLITQSILV

-430 ISSAANVII
+430 ISSAANVIV
-439 HGDINGEDSTS
+439 HGDISGGDSTS
-450 NTVSIRCGPQNPD
+450 NTVSLRCGPNNAD
-463 GTLGSNTSAIEIKGA
+463 GTVGANVTSIEIMGA
-478 KTSAEFQTVL
+478 LTSHQFQSVV

-499 ASNGYI
+499 ASNGYV
-505 GISNT
+505 GIANT
-510 LPSEMLTIGGN
+510 QPSEMLTIGGN
-521 LKLNESNTAIF
+521 LRLNESNTAIF

-555 VGTGKGLNF
+555 VASGKGMNF

-601 TVFINNQVANRGG
+601 TVFINNQVVNRGG

-662 HATGSG
+662 HGTGAG
-668 TSRSQLNLA
+668 TSRSQLNLS

-683 STQNH
+683 STQDH

-701 TTSPSSHLEIITTGI
+701 TTAPASHLEIITTGI

-723 LLVHSEKINNSA
+723 LLVHSEKINDAA
-735 DDAIVAMRAD
+735 DDAIVAMRTD

-757 ADGLAGDT
+757 ADGAAGDT
-765 SGYSLGVTGSS
+765 SGYSLGVTGST

-795 IFVDGTSGNIGLGTD
+795 IFVDGTSGNIGFGTD
-810 VPRHKLEVNGNVVIG
+810 FPRGKLEVTGNVVIG
-825 NELYFGGLSSDEF
+825 HKLTFSGVLNDEF
-838 GNTFIKERLLSTD
+838 GNSFISERLYDSD
-851 ISELLIF
+851 NGISELVIF
-858 KGNEGPGVQGPDQI
+858 KGTDSTSAAGPDRI
-872 RYVASQHVFQSY
+872 RHIAADHLFQVY
-884 SDATLSAAEIEAI
+884 STNTPVSGPLIDSAIRNGTNLDRAMLIGNSGKIFMGTSNPAREATLAAG
-897 EQDTGASVASTALF
+897 TTLF
-911 ITTQGQVLVG
+911 I
-921 TTNANDINKTAS
+921 
-933 TKLFVN
+933 N
-939 GGVEFAQ
+939 GGLEFGETQ
-946 GQSINFA
+946 KLKFGKMDVFTSGGLVNVFE
-953 AAGDG
+953 
-958 SKALDVFALSDGGR
+958 ALDTSPISFKQNNIEYLR
-972 FETTGAI
+972 FTHE
-979 DIRFQ
+979 
-984 NKATINTPANQ
+984 
-995 AVEAVR
+995 
-1001 IKNTG
+1001 G
-1006 LVGFSTGSPDTNV
+1006 LVGFGTSSPTSNV
-1019 HIYSGMTTDVD
+1019 HIYSDSAGDID
-1030 VLKLESP
+1030 VLKLQNP
-1037 ANSGTKKTGIILRTD
+1037 GTNSKVGLTLHTNS
-1052 DNYGGYV
+1052 NYGGYV

-1095 VGTVNPSEHFTVY
+1095 IGTVNPSEHFTVY
-1108 NGASRIQHATSN
+1108 NGVSRIQHATSN
-1120 AIMQFATTT
+1120 AMMQFATTT
-1129 PLNALAVSNIYGDV
+1129 SGNELAVSNIYGDV
-1143 SGNVYVDPHSNEMI
+1143 SGNVYIDPYSNEMI
-1157 INSNLEVTGDLN
+1157 VNSNLEVTGDLN

-1183 LGGVAATTDLQI
+1183 LGGVEATTDLQI

-1216 LGSTKAKM
+1216 LGSIKAKM

-1240 MLRKRDNKNLAGNTV
+1240 MLRKRDNKSVDGTTV
-1255 VTGEPTNRDQ
+1255 TAGEPTNRDQ
-1265 STMVLEIQGGTHD
+1265 SIMILEVQGGTHD
-1278 GSTTAADELIT
+1278 GSTSAADETIT

-1307 IIVGKKGI
+1307 IVVGKKGI
-1315 IVKPANT
+1315 IIKPANIES
-1322 NSGREYSYDIHVEL
+1322 NREYSYDIHVEL
-1336 MTSRGGR
+1336 MTSRGGK
-1343 LKTIRNNVTDAA
+1343 LKTMRNNVTDAA
-1355 VDADSGELVAEFT
+1355 VDSDTGELIQTFD